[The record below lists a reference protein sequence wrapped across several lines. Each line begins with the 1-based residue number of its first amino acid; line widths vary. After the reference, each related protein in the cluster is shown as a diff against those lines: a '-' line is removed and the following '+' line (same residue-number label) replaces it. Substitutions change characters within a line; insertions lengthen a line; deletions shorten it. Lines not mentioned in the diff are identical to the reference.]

1 MKRHKLIQRLT
12 AALVAGAMALSF
24 CAPALAE
31 APSAAADPAAPAA
44 TASTAENSTADTIV
58 FDQLYLGTQEDWAK
72 TIADGSSGDVALQYT
87 AADRTLTVTG
97 TYFRALTISA
107 PGVNVVLTGT
117 TGPAV
122 KGDLTITDS
131 ASVAVTSSAAGA
143 QAVTGSTDITS
154 DGAVSIT
161 GADRAVGGENLTVNA
176 GGDVTIVGGCEG
188 ASIWH
193 SASITTTGSVTL
205 TTTNSGG
212 WVQGTAGTGVLTV
225 DAGGDVTITGGTA
238 SQPTVNDATVRC
250 GGEFELRNPA
260 GGLVLCDKTS
270 DGKSGNLHY
279 YNTGA
284 TELVFRASSMG
295 ATCDVFQPGG
305 STVFGTLGDPS
316 WITAKHEQDYQLTLT
331 NCSTMFTRDSGTFYK
346 DENINLRQ
354 TRPLDGTVFK
364 GWTVTTADGTDVP
377 FESTSNGIRFTM
389 PACAVMAAANWE
401 RATGQALWLSTE
413 RGHIMVTADLLKADP
428 INGITYE
435 DGTFIVDEIK
445 AAKTLRVLGLAPTED
460 ELPDVVLKN
469 LTVDTLIVDGVRDVT
484 LDACRIG
491 ELVGYDHLDTNYSLQ
506 ITNARDVVLANT
518 SSRYSDISGVR
529 NVTAKTDGTLC
540 DRLNIDCTGDIA
552 LSTAANTLGVA
563 CYLRAG
569 GSIRLTG
576 APWYN
581 LWVSS
586 AQNVTVDANA
596 LPRHASF
603 ACSGIVDITQ
613 RDGSA
618 IVEWDSDAAW
628 YLLEYYPETEQPYV
642 VTLNGETGE
651 VRSDSYQ
658 LNNLD
663 DLRAV
668 QHLLITPASLL
679 PDDVDSDA
687 VGQFITDASGVLVS
701 AALAGAAIYGGYE
714 VATRVMLKNLLPEGA
729 AIPATRGELAQL
741 LWNAAG
747 RPEAGAVVTVYPDIT
762 DADQQAAA
770 RWCTEQGLLT
780 ARSDGTFAPTAGCP
794 SGGSSRCGTTPL
806 QNNAPSSKASASA
819 LAFLLHCTALLSP
832 FSSPAPPFLLTKT
845 RLAIIIM

>member
-1 MKRHKLIQRLT
+1 MKLYTLTRRFTAAVLT
-12 AALVAGAMALSF
+12 AAMALSF

-31 APSAAADPAAPAA
+31 APSAVADPAAPAA

-58 FDQLYLGTQEDWAK
+58 FDQLYLGTQKDWAK
-72 TIADGSSGDVALQYT
+72 TITDDSSGDVTLQYI

-107 PGVNVVLTGT
+107 PGVNVVLTST

-122 KGDLTITDS
+122 NGDLTITAS
-131 ASVAVTSSAAGA
+131 ANVAVTSSAAGA
-143 QAVTGSTDITS
+143 QAVTGSTNITS

-161 GADRAVGGENLTVNA
+161 GTDRAVGGEKLTVN
-176 GGDVTIVGGCEG
+176 
-188 ASIWH
+188 
-193 SASITTTGSVTL
+193 
-205 TTTNSGG
+205 
-212 WVQGTAGTGVLTV
+212 
-225 DAGGDVTITGGTA
+225 AGGDVTITGGTA
-238 SQPTVNDATVRC
+238 NQPTVNDATVHC

-295 ATCDVFQPGG
+295 ATCDVFQPGD
-305 STVFGTLGDPS
+305 STVFGTFGNPS
-316 WITAKHEQDYQLTLT
+316 WITAKHEQSYQLTLT
-331 NCSTMFTRDSGTFYK
+331 GCAPADSAQGRTVFYA
-346 DENINLRQ
+346 DEEVRLVLK
-354 TRPLDGTVFK
+354 RPVDGTTFTD
-364 GWTVTTADGTDVP
+364 WTVTKEDGTAVQFNQKGD
-377 FESTSNGIRFTM
+377 GIRFMM
-389 PACAVMAAANWE
+389 PACAVTAAANWDRE
-401 RATGQALWLSTE
+401 QATGQALWLSTE
-413 RGHIMVTADLLKADP
+413 QDSFIVSKASLEAAS

-435 DGTFIVDEIK
+435 DGTFIVDDIK
-445 AAKTLRVLGLAPTED
+445 AARTLRVLGLAPTED

-491 ELVGYDHLDTNYSLQ
+491 ELDGHDHLDTVYSLQ

-518 SSRYSDISGVR
+518 SSRYSDLSGVR
-529 NVTAKTDGTLC
+529 NVTAKADDTLC

-552 LSTAANTLGVA
+552 LSTAADTLGTLGVA

-576 APWYN
+576 APWKT
-581 LWVSS
+581 LMVHS

-596 LPRHASF
+596 LPRYASF
-603 ACSGIVDITQ
+603 TCSGIVDITQ
-613 RDGSA
+613 RNGSA

-628 YLLEYYPETEQPYV
+628 YLLAYYPETEQPYV

-651 VRSDSYQ
+651 VRSDLYQ
-658 LNNLD
+658 LDALD

-679 PDDVDSDA
+679 PGDVDSDA

-701 AALAGAAIYGGYE
+701 AALAGAAVWGGYE
-714 VATRVMLKNLLPEGA
+714 VTTRVMLKNLLPEGT

-780 ARSDGTFAPTAGCP
+780 ARSDGTFAPDGRVP
-794 SGGSSRCGTTPL
+794 KWRVIEVW
-806 QNNAPSSKASASA
+806 NH
-819 LAFLLHCTALLSP
+819 AFA
-832 FSSPAPPFLLTKT
+832 K
-845 RLAIIIM
+845 

>member
-1 MKRHKLIQRLT
+1 MKLYTLTRRFTAAVLT
-12 AALVAGAMALSF
+12 AAMALSF

-31 APSAAADPAAPAA
+31 APGTAADPAAPAA
-44 TASTAENSTADTIV
+44 SAPAENSTADTIV
-58 FDQLYLGTQEDWAK
+58 FDKLYFGTQEDWDW
-72 TIADGSSGDVALQYT
+72 TIVGAPSGDVVLQYT
-87 AADRTLTVTG
+87 AANRTLTVTG
-97 TYFRALTISA
+97 TYFQALTISA
-107 PGVNVVLTGT
+107 PGVNVVLNGT

-122 KGDLTITDS
+122 KGDLTITAS

-176 GGDVTIVGGCEG
+176 GGDVTI
-188 ASIWH
+188 
-193 SASITTTGSVTL
+193 
-205 TTTNSGG
+205 
-212 WVQGTAGTGVLTV
+212 
-225 DAGGDVTITGGTA
+225 TGGTT
-238 SQPTVNDATVRC
+238 SQPTVNGATVRC

-295 ATCDVFQPGG
+295 ATCDVFQPGD
-305 STVFGTLGDPS
+305 STMFGTFGNPS

-346 DENINLRQ
+346 DENINLRR

-364 GWTVTTADGTDVP
+364 GWTVTTADGTNVP
-377 FESTSNGIRFTM
+377 FEPTSNGIRFTM
-389 PACAVMAAANWE
+389 PDSAVTATANWE

-435 DGTFIVDEIK
+435 DGTFIVDDIK

-460 ELPDVVLKN
+460 ERPDVVLKN

-491 ELVGYDHLDTNYSLQ
+491 ELNNHDHLDTVYSLQ

-552 LSTAANTLGVA
+552 LSTAADTLGVA

-569 GSIRLTG
+569 GSIRLIG
-576 APWYN
+576 APWYA
-581 LWVSS
+581 LRVSS

-596 LPRHASF
+596 LPQRAF
-603 ACSGIVDITQ
+603 FTCSGIVDITQ

-618 IVEWDSDAAW
+618 IGDSDAAW

-651 VRSDSYQ
+651 VRSDLYQ
-658 LNNLD
+658 LDALD

-668 QHLLITPASLL
+668 QHLLITPASSL

-701 AALAGAAIYGGYE
+701 AALAGAAVWGGYE
-714 VATRVMLKNLLPEGA
+714 VTTRVILHDLLPEGT

-780 ARSDGTFAPTAGCP
+780 ARSDGTFAPDGRVP
-794 SGGSSRCGTTPL
+794 KWRVIEVW
-806 QNNAPSSKASASA
+806 NH
-819 LAFLLHCTALLSP
+819 AFA
-832 FSSPAPPFLLTKT
+832 K
-845 RLAIIIM
+845 

>member
-1 MKRHKLIQRLT
+1 MKLYTLTRRFTAAVLT
-12 AALVAGAMALSF
+12 AAMALSF

-31 APSAAADPAAPAA
+31 APGTAADPAAPAA
-44 TASTAENSTADTIV
+44 SAPAENSTADTIV
-58 FDQLYLGTQEDWAK
+58 FDQLHLGTQEDWTQTAP
-72 TIADGSSGDVALQYT
+72 SGDVVLQYT
-87 AADRTLTVTG
+87 AANRTLTVTG
-97 TYFRALTISA
+97 TYFQALTISA

-122 KGDLTITDS
+122 MGDLTITDS

-161 GADRAVGGENLTVNA
+161 GTDRAVGGENLTVNA

-205 TTTNSGG
+205 KTTNSGG
-212 WVQGTAGTGVLTV
+212 WAQGTAGTGVLTV

-238 SQPTVNDATVRC
+238 SQPTINDATVRC

-260 GGLVLCDKTS
+260 RGLVLCDKTS

-295 ATCDVFQPGG
+295 ATCDVIQPGG
-305 STVFGTLGDPS
+305 STVFGTFGDPS

-346 DENINLRQ
+346 DENINLRR

-377 FESTSNGIRFTM
+377 FEPTSDGIRFKM
-389 PACAVMAAANWE
+389 PACAVTAAANWDRE
-401 RATGQALWLSTE
+401 QATGQALWLSTE
-413 RGHIMVTADLLKADP
+413 QDSFIVSKASLEAAP
-428 INGITYE
+428 INGITYK
-435 DGTFIVDEIK
+435 DGAFVVDGFIVDDIK
-445 AAKTLRVLGLAPTED
+445 AARTLRVLGLAPTED
-460 ELPDVVLKN
+460 ERPDVVLKN

-491 ELVGYDHLDTNYSLQ
+491 ELDGHDHLDTVYSLQ

-552 LSTAANTLGVA
+552 LSTAADTLGLGVA

-569 GSIRLTG
+569 GSIRLIG
-576 APWYN
+576 APWYA
-581 LWVSS
+581 LRVSS

-596 LPRHASF
+596 LPQRASF
-603 ACSGIVDITQ
+603 TCSGIVDITQ

-618 IVEWDSDAAW
+618 IGDSDAAW

-651 VRSDSYQ
+651 VRSDLYQ
-658 LNNLD
+658 LDALD

-679 PDDVDSDA
+679 PGDVDSDA

-701 AALAGAAIYGGYE
+701 AALAGAAVWGGYE
-714 VATRVMLKNLLPEGA
+714 VTTRVMLKNLLPEGT

-780 ARSDGTFAPTAGCP
+780 ARSDGTFAPDGRVP
-794 SGGSSRCGTTPL
+794 KWRVIEVW
-806 QNNAPSSKASASA
+806 NH
-819 LAFLLHCTALLSP
+819 AFA
-832 FSSPAPPFLLTKT
+832 K
-845 RLAIIIM
+845 

>member
-12 AALVAGAMALSF
+12 AALVAGAMALSLS
-24 CAPALAE
+24 APALAE

-58 FDQLYLGTQEDWAK
+58 FDQLYLGTQKDWAK
-72 TIADGSSGDVALQYT
+72 TIADGSSGDVALKYT

-205 TTTNSGG
+205 TTNNSGG
-212 WVQGTAGTGVLTV
+212 WAQGTAGTGVLTV
-225 DAGGDVTITGGTA
+225 DAGSDVTITGGTT
-238 SQPTVNDATVRC
+238 SQPTINDATVRC

-260 GGLVLCDKTS
+260 GGLVLCDETS
-270 DGKSGNLHY
+270 DGKSGNLRY

-295 ATCDVFQPGG
+295 ATCDVFQPGD

-389 PACAVMAAANWE
+389 PASAVTATANWE

-413 RGHIMVTADLLKADP
+413 TEQDWIIVSKASLEADP
-428 INGITYE
+428 ISGITYE

-445 AAKTLRVLGLAPTED
+445 AARTLRVLGLAPTED

-469 LTVDTLIVDGVRDVT
+469 LTIDTLIVDGVRDVT

-491 ELVGYDHLDTNYSLQ
+491 KLNKHDHLDTVYSLQ

-518 SSRYSDISGVR
+518 SSSYSDLSGVR
-529 NVTAKTDGTLC
+529 NVTAKADDTLC

-552 LSTAANTLGVA
+552 LSTAADTLGVA

-603 ACSGIVDITQ
+603 TCSGIVDITQ

-701 AALAGAAIYGGYE
+701 AALAGAAVWGGYE
-714 VATRVMLKNLLPEGA
+714 VTTRVMLKNLLPEGA

-780 ARSDGTFAPTAGCP
+780 ARSDGTFAPDGRVP
-794 SGGSSRCGTTPL
+794 KWRVIEVW
-806 QNNAPSSKASASA
+806 NH
-819 LAFLLHCTALLSP
+819 AFA
-832 FSSPAPPFLLTKT
+832 K
-845 RLAIIIM
+845 

>member
-1 MKRHKLIQRLT
+1 MKLYTLTRRFTAAVLT
-12 AALVAGAMALSF
+12 AAMALSF

-31 APSAAADPAAPAA
+31 APGTAADPAAPAA
-44 TASTAENSTADTIV
+44 SAPAENSTADTIV
-58 FDQLYLGTQEDWAK
+58 FDKLYFGTREDR
-72 TIADGSSGDVALQYT
+72 TIVGAPSGDVVLQYT
-87 AADRTLTVTG
+87 AANRTLTVTG
-97 TYFRALTISA
+97 TYFQALTISA
-107 PGVNVVLTGT
+107 PGVNVVLNGT

-122 KGDLTITDS
+122 KGDLNITAS
-131 ASVAVTSSAAGA
+131 ASVIITSSAAGA

-161 GADRAVGGENLTVNA
+161 GTDRAVGGENLTVNA

-212 WVQGTAGTGVLTV
+212 WAQGTAGTGVLTV
-225 DAGGDVTITGGTA
+225 DAGGDITITGGTA
-238 SQPTVNDATVRC
+238 NHPTVNGAIIRC
-250 GGEFELRNPA
+250 GGEFELLNPL
-260 GGLVLCDKTS
+260 GGRILPDTVSGSS
-270 DGKSGNLHY
+270 DVGILNYINTNPTAEVVVRSSQDGDSCFPCGFKQGPIYGGNEDL
-279 YNTGA
+279 TW
-284 TELVFRASSMG
+284 F
-295 ATCDVFQPGG
+295 
-305 STVFGTLGDPS
+305 
-316 WITAKHEQDYQLTLT
+316 TAKYEQSYALTLT
-331 NCSTMFTRDSGTFYK
+331 GCAPADSAQGRTVFYPGEEVHLVLK
-346 DENINLRQ
+346 
-354 TRPLDGTVFK
+354 RPVDGTTFTD
-364 GWTVTTADGTDVP
+364 WTVTKEDGTAVRFNQKGD
-377 FESTSNGIRFTM
+377 GIRFTM
-389 PACAVMAAANWE
+389 PACAVTAAANWDRE
-401 RATGQALWLSTE
+401 QATGQALWLSTE
-413 RGHIMVTADLLKADP
+413 QGWIIVTKDSLEADP
-428 INGITYE
+428 MHDITYE
-435 DGTFIVDEIK
+435 NGTFIVDDIK
-445 AAKTLRVLGLAPTED
+445 AAKPLRVLGLAPTED

-491 ELVGYDHLDTNYSLQ
+491 ELDGHDHLDTVYSLQ

-552 LSTAANTLGVA
+552 LSTAADTLTLGVA

-569 GSIRLTG
+569 GSIRLIG
-576 APWYN
+576 APWKT
-581 LWVSS
+581 LMVHS

-596 LPRHASF
+596 LPQHASF
-603 ACSGIVDITQ
+603 TCSGIVDVSQ
-613 RDGSA
+613 RNGSA
-618 IVEWDSDAAW
+618 IGDSDAAW
-628 YLLEYYPETEQPYV
+628 YLLEYYPETGQPYV

-651 VRSDSYQ
+651 VRSDFYQ
-658 LNNLD
+658 LDALD

-701 AALAGAAIYGGYE
+701 AALAGAAVWGGYE
-714 VATRVMLKNLLPEGA
+714 VTTRVMLKNLLPEGT

-780 ARSDGTFAPTAGCP
+780 ARSDGTFAPDGRVP
-794 SGGSSRCGTTPL
+794 KWRVIEVW
-806 QNNAPSSKASASA
+806 NH
-819 LAFLLHCTALLSP
+819 AFA
-832 FSSPAPPFLLTKT
+832 K
-845 RLAIIIM
+845 

>member
-12 AALVAGAMALSF
+12 AALVAGAMALSLS
-24 CAPALAE
+24 APALAE
-31 APSAAADPAAPAA
+31 APSAAADSAAPAA

-58 FDQLYLGTQEDWAK
+58 FDQLYLGTQEDWTK
-72 TIADGSSGDVALQYT
+72 TIMGGSSGDVALQYT

-97 TYFRALTISA
+97 TYFKALTISA

-122 KGDLTITDS
+122 KGDLTITAS

-143 QAVTGSTDITS
+143 QAVTGSTNITS

-161 GADRAVGGENLTVNA
+161 GTDRAVGGENLTVNA
-176 GGDVTIVGGCEG
+176 GGDVTITGGCEG

-295 ATCDVFQPGG
+295 ATCDVFQPGD
-305 STVFGTLGDPS
+305 STVFGTLGDPR
-316 WITAKHEQDYQLTLT
+316 WITAKHEQGYQLTLT
-331 NCSTMFTRDSGTFYK
+331 GCAPADSAQG
-346 DENINLRQ
+346 R
-354 TRPLDGTVFK
+354 TVFYPGEEMHLVLK
-364 GWTVTTADGTDVP
+364 RPANGTTFTGWTVTKEDGTAVRFKQKDD
-377 FESTSNGIRFTM
+377 SIRFTM
-389 PACAVMAAANWE
+389 PACAVTAAANWE
-401 RATGQALWLSTE
+401 RATGQALWLST
-413 RGHIMVTADLLKADP
+413 GQDWIIVSKASLEAEP
-428 INGITYE
+428 INGIAYK

-460 ELPDVVLKN
+460 ERPDVVLKG

-491 ELVGYDHLDTNYSLQ
+491 ELNGYDHFDTVYSLQ
-506 ITNARDVVLANT
+506 ITNARDVVLTDT
-518 SSRYSDISGVR
+518 SIRYSDLSGVR

-603 ACSGIVDITQ
+603 TCSGIVDITQ

-701 AALAGAAIYGGYE
+701 AALAGAAVWGGYE
-714 VATRVMLKNLLPEGA
+714 VTTRVMLKNLLPEGA

-780 ARSDGTFAPTAGCP
+780 ARSDGTFAPDGRVP
-794 SGGSSRCGTTPL
+794 KWRVIEVW
-806 QNNAPSSKASASA
+806 NH
-819 LAFLLHCTALLSP
+819 AFA
-832 FSSPAPPFLLTKT
+832 K
-845 RLAIIIM
+845 

>member
-1 MKRHKLIQRLT
+1 MKLYTLTRRFTAAVLT
-12 AALVAGAMALSF
+12 AAMALSF

-31 APSAAADPAAPAA
+31 APGTAADPAAPAA
-44 TASTAENSTADTIV
+44 SAPAENSTADTIV
-58 FDQLYLGTQEDWAK
+58 FDKLYFGTQEDWDR
-72 TIADGSSGDVALQYT
+72 TIVGAPSGDVVLQYT
-87 AADRTLTVTG
+87 AANRTLTVTG
-97 TYFRALTISA
+97 TYFQALTISA
-107 PGVNVVLTGT
+107 PGVNVVLNGT

-131 ASVAVTSSAAGA
+131 ASVAVTSSAAEA
-143 QAVTGSTDITS
+143 QAVTGSADITS

-176 GGDVTIVGGCEG
+176 GGDI
-188 ASIWH
+188 
-193 SASITTTGSVTL
+193 
-205 TTTNSGG
+205 
-212 WVQGTAGTGVLTV
+212 
-225 DAGGDVTITGGTA
+225 TITGGTA
-238 SQPTVNDATVRC
+238 NQPTVNDATVRC

-295 ATCDVFQPGG
+295 ATCDVFQPGD
-305 STVFGTLGDPS
+305 STVFGTFGNPS

-346 DENINLRQ
+346 DENINLRR

-364 GWTVTTADGTDVP
+364 GWTVTTADGTNVP
-377 FESTSNGIRFTM
+377 FEPTSNGIRFTM
-389 PACAVMAAANWE
+389 PDSAVTATANWE
-401 RATGQALWLSTE
+401 RATGQALWLST
-413 RGHIMVTADLLKADP
+413 GQDSFIVSKASLEAAP

-435 DGTFIVDEIK
+435 DGAFVVDGFIVDDIK
-445 AAKTLRVLGLAPTED
+445 AARTLRVLGLAPTED
-460 ELPDVVLKN
+460 ERPDVVLKN

-491 ELVGYDHLDTNYSLQ
+491 KLNNHDHLDTVYSLQ

-552 LSTAANTLGVA
+552 LSTAADPLGVA

-569 GSIRLTG
+569 GSIRLIG
-576 APWYN
+576 APWYA
-581 LWVSS
+581 LRVSS

-596 LPRHASF
+596 LPQRAF
-603 ACSGIVDITQ
+603 FTCSGIVDITQ

-618 IVEWDSDAAW
+618 IGDSDAAW

-651 VRSDSYQ
+651 VRSDLYQ
-658 LNNLD
+658 LDALD

-679 PDDVDSDA
+679 TDDVDSDA

-701 AALAGAAIYGGYE
+701 AALAGAAVWGGYE
-714 VATRVMLKNLLPEGA
+714 VTTRVMLKNLLPEGT

-780 ARSDGTFAPTAGCP
+780 ARSDGTFAPDGRVP
-794 SGGSSRCGTTPL
+794 KWRVIEVW
-806 QNNAPSSKASASA
+806 NKAFAR
-819 LAFLLHCTALLSP
+819 
-832 FSSPAPPFLLTKT
+832 K
-845 RLAIIIM
+845 

>member
-1 MKRHKLIQRLT
+1 MKLYTLTRRFTAAVLT
-12 AALVAGAMALSF
+12 AAMALSF

-58 FDQLYLGTQEDWAK
+58 FDKLYFGTQEDWDW
-72 TIADGSSGDVALQYT
+72 TIVGAPSGDVVLQYT

-97 TYFRALTISA
+97 TYFQALTISA
-107 PGVNVVLTGT
+107 PGVNVVLNGT

-131 ASVAVTSSAAGA
+131 ASVAVTSSAAEA

-161 GADRAVGGENLTVNA
+161 GADRAVGGEKLTVNA
-176 GGDVTIVGGCEG
+176 GGDVTI
-188 ASIWH
+188 
-193 SASITTTGSVTL
+193 
-205 TTTNSGG
+205 
-212 WVQGTAGTGVLTV
+212 
-225 DAGGDVTITGGTA
+225 TGGTVN
-238 SQPTVNDATVRC
+238 QPTVNDATVRC

-295 ATCDVFQPGG
+295 ATCDVFQPGD
-305 STVFGTLGDPS
+305 STVFGTFGNPS

-331 NCSTMFTRDSGTFYK
+331 GCAPADSAQGRTVFYA
-346 DENINLRQ
+346 DEEVRLVLK
-354 TRPLDGTVFK
+354 RPVDGTTFTD
-364 GWTVTTADGTDVP
+364 WTVTKEDGTAVQFNRKGD
-377 FESTSNGIRFTM
+377 GIRFTM
-389 PACAVMAAANWE
+389 PACAVTAAANWDRE
-401 RATGQALWLSTE
+401 QATGQALWLST
-413 RGHIMVTADLLKADP
+413 GQDSFIVSKASLEAAP

-435 DGTFIVDEIK
+435 DGAFVVDGFIVDDIK
-445 AAKTLRVLGLAPTED
+445 AARPLRVLGLAPTED

-491 ELVGYDHLDTNYSLQ
+491 ELDGHDHLDTVYSLQ

-552 LSTAANTLGVA
+552 LSTAADTLGVA

-569 GSIRLTG
+569 GSIRLIG
-576 APWYN
+576 APWYA
-581 LWVSS
+581 LRVSS

-596 LPRHASF
+596 LPQRAF
-603 ACSGIVDITQ
+603 FTCSGIVDITQ

-618 IVEWDSDAAW
+618 IGDSDAAW

-651 VRSDSYQ
+651 VRSDLYQ
-658 LNNLD
+658 LDALD

-679 PDDVDSDA
+679 PGDVDSDA

-701 AALAGAAIYGGYE
+701 AALAGAAVWGGYE
-714 VATRVMLKNLLPEGA
+714 VTTRVMLKNLLPEGT

-780 ARSDGTFAPTAGCP
+780 ARSDGTFAPDGRVP
-794 SGGSSRCGTTPL
+794 KWRVIEVW
-806 QNNAPSSKASASA
+806 NKAFAR
-819 LAFLLHCTALLSP
+819 
-832 FSSPAPPFLLTKT
+832 K
-845 RLAIIIM
+845 

>member
-1 MKRHKLIQRLT
+1 MKLYTLTRRFTAAVLT
-12 AALVAGAMALSF
+12 AAMALSF

-58 FDQLYLGTQEDWAK
+58 FDKLYFGTREDWDW
-72 TIADGSSGDVALQYT
+72 TIVGAPSGDVVLQYT
-87 AADRTLTVTG
+87 AANRTLTVTG
-97 TYFRALTISA
+97 TYFQALTISA
-107 PGVNVVLTGT
+107 PGVNVVLNGT

-122 KGDLTITDS
+122 MGDLTITDS

-143 QAVTGSTDITS
+143 QAVTGNTDITS

-176 GGDVTIVGGCEG
+176 GGDVTI
-188 ASIWH
+188 
-193 SASITTTGSVTL
+193 
-205 TTTNSGG
+205 
-212 WVQGTAGTGVLTV
+212 
-225 DAGGDVTITGGTA
+225 TGGTA
-238 SQPTVNDATVRC
+238 NHPTVNGAIIRC
-250 GGEFELRNPA
+250 GGEFELLNPL
-260 GGLVLCDKTS
+260 GGRILPDPVSGSS
-270 DGKSGNLHY
+270 DVGILNYINTNPTAEVVVRSSQDGDRCFPCGFKQGPIYGGNEDL
-279 YNTGA
+279 TW
-284 TELVFRASSMG
+284 F
-295 ATCDVFQPGG
+295 
-305 STVFGTLGDPS
+305 
-316 WITAKHEQDYQLTLT
+316 TAKYEQSYALTLT
-331 NCSTMFTRDSGTFYK
+331 GCAPADSAQGRTVFYAGEEVRLVLK
-346 DENINLRQ
+346 
-354 TRPLDGTVFK
+354 RPVDGTTFT
-364 GWTVTTADGTDVP
+364 GCWTVTKEDGTAVQFNQKGD
-377 FESTSNGIRFTM
+377 GIRFTM
-389 PACAVMAAANWE
+389 PASAVTATANWE

-413 RGHIMVTADLLKADP
+413 QDSFIVSKASLEAAL

-435 DGTFIVDEIK
+435 DGAFVVDGFIVDDIK

-460 ELPDVVLKN
+460 ERPDVVLKN

-491 ELVGYDHLDTNYSLQ
+491 ELDNHDHLDTVYSLQ

-552 LSTAANTLGVA
+552 LSTAADTLGVA

-576 APWYN
+576 APWYA
-581 LWVSS
+581 LRVSS

-596 LPRHASF
+596 LPQRASF
-603 ACSGIVDITQ
+603 TCSGIVDITQ

-618 IVEWDSDAAW
+618 IGDSDAAW

-651 VRSDSYQ
+651 VRSDLYQ
-658 LNNLD
+658 LDALD

-679 PDDVDSDA
+679 PGDVDSDA

-701 AALAGAAIYGGYE
+701 AALAGAAVWGGYE
-714 VATRVMLKNLLPEGA
+714 VATRVILHDLLPEGT

-780 ARSDGTFAPTAGCP
+780 ARSDGTFAPDGRVP
-794 SGGSSRCGTTPL
+794 KWRVIEVW
-806 QNNAPSSKASASA
+806 NKAFAR
-819 LAFLLHCTALLSP
+819 
-832 FSSPAPPFLLTKT
+832 K
-845 RLAIIIM
+845 

>member
-1 MKRHKLIQRLT
+1 MKLYTLTRRFTAAVLT
-12 AALVAGAMALSF
+12 AAMALSF

-58 FDQLYLGTQEDWAK
+58 FDKLYFGTQEDWDR
-72 TIADGSSGDVALQYT
+72 TIVGAPSGDVVLQYT
-87 AADRTLTVTG
+87 AANRTLTVTG
-97 TYFRALTISA
+97 TYFQALTISA
-107 PGVNVVLTGT
+107 PGVNVVLNGT

-122 KGDLTITDS
+122 KGDLNITAS
-131 ASVAVTSSAAGA
+131 ASVAVTSSAAEA
-143 QAVTGSTDITS
+143 QAVTGSADITS

-205 TTTNSGG
+205 KTTNSGG
-212 WVQGTAGTGVLTV
+212 WAQGTAGTGVLTV
-225 DAGGDVTITGGTA
+225 DAGSDVTITGGTA
-238 SQPTVNDATVRC
+238 SQPTINDATVRC

-295 ATCDVFQPGG
+295 ATCDVFQPGD
-305 STVFGTLGDPS
+305 STVFGTFGNPS

-346 DENINLRQ
+346 DENINLRR

-364 GWTVTTADGTDVP
+364 GWTVTTADGTNVP
-377 FESTSNGIRFTM
+377 FEPTSNGIRFTM
-389 PACAVMAAANWE
+389 PASAVTATANWE

-413 RGHIMVTADLLKADP
+413 QDSFIVSKASLEAAP

-435 DGTFIVDEIK
+435 DGAFVVDGFIVDDIK
-445 AAKTLRVLGLAPTED
+445 AVLGLAPTED
-460 ELPDVVLKN
+460 ERPDVVLKN

-491 ELVGYDHLDTNYSLQ
+491 ELDGHDHFDTVYSLQ

-552 LSTAANTLGVA
+552 LSTAADTLGVA

-569 GSIRLTG
+569 GSIRLIG
-576 APWYN
+576 APWYA
-581 LWVSS
+581 LRVSS

-596 LPRHASF
+596 LPQRAF
-603 ACSGIVDITQ
+603 FTCSGIVDITQ

-618 IVEWDSDAAW
+618 IGDSDAAW

-651 VRSDSYQ
+651 VRSDLYQ
-658 LNNLD
+658 LDALD

-701 AALAGAAIYGGYE
+701 AALAGAAVWGGYE
-714 VATRVMLKNLLPEGA
+714 VTTRVMLKNLLPEGT
-729 AIPATRGELAQL
+729 AIPATRGELALL

-780 ARSDGTFAPTAGCP
+780 ARSDGTFAPDGRVP
-794 SGGSSRCGTTPL
+794 KWRVIEVW
-806 QNNAPSSKASASA
+806 NH
-819 LAFLLHCTALLSP
+819 AFA
-832 FSSPAPPFLLTKT
+832 K
-845 RLAIIIM
+845 

>member
-12 AALVAGAMALSF
+12 AALVAGAMALSLS
-24 CAPALAE
+24 APALAA

-58 FDQLYLGTQEDWAK
+58 FDQLYLGTQENWTK
-72 TIADGSSGDVALQYT
+72 TIVGGSSGDVALQYT

-97 TYFRALTISA
+97 T
-107 PGVNVVLTGT
+107 

-122 KGDLTITDS
+122 KGDLTITAS
-131 ASVAVTSSAAGA
+131 ANVAVTSSAAGA

-161 GADRAVGGENLTVNA
+161 GTDRAVGGENLTVNA
-176 GGDVTIVGGCEG
+176 G
-188 ASIWH
+188 S
-193 SASITTTGSVTL
+193 
-205 TTTNSGG
+205 
-212 WVQGTAGTGVLTV
+212 
-225 DAGGDVTITGGTA
+225 DVTITGGTT
-238 SQPTVNDATVRC
+238 SQPTINDATVRC

-260 GGLVLCDKTS
+260 GGLVLCNETS

-295 ATCDVFQPGG
+295 ATCDVFQPGD
-305 STVFGTLGDPS
+305 STVFGTLGNPS
-316 WITAKHEQDYQLTLT
+316 WITAKHEQGYQLTLT
-331 NCSTMFTRDSGTFYK
+331 GCAPADSAQG
-346 DENINLRQ
+346 R
-354 TRPLDGTVFK
+354 TVFYPGEEVHLVLK
-364 GWTVTTADGTDVP
+364 RPANGTTFTGWTVTKEDGTAVP
-377 FESTSNGIRFTM
+377 FEQEDDSIRFTM
-389 PACAVMAAANWE
+389 PACAVTAAANWE
-401 RATGQALWLSTE
+401 QATGQALWLSTE
-413 RGHIMVTADLLKADP
+413 QDWIIVSKASLEADP
-428 INGITYE
+428 ISGITYE

-491 ELVGYDHLDTNYSLQ
+491 ELDGYDHLDTNYSLQ

-518 SSRYSDISGVR
+518 SSSYSDLSGVR
-529 NVTAKTDGTLC
+529 NVTAKADDTLC

-552 LSTAANTLGVA
+552 LSTAADTLGVA

-603 ACSGIVDITQ
+603 TCSGIVDITQ

-780 ARSDGTFAPTAGCP
+780 ARSDGTFAPDGRVP
-794 SGGSSRCGTTPL
+794 KWRVIEVW
-806 QNNAPSSKASASA
+806 NH
-819 LAFLLHCTALLSP
+819 AFA
-832 FSSPAPPFLLTKT
+832 K
-845 RLAIIIM
+845 

>member
-12 AALVAGAMALSF
+12 AALVAGAMALSLS
-24 CAPALAE
+24 APALAA

-58 FDQLYLGTQEDWAK
+58 LDQLYLGTQEDWTK
-72 TIADGSSGDVALQYT
+72 TIVGGSSGDVALQYT

-97 TYFRALTISA
+97 TYFKALTISA

-122 KGDLTITDS
+122 KGNLTITAS
-131 ASVAVTSSAAGA
+131 ANVAVTSSAAGA

-161 GADRAVGGENLTVNA
+161 GTDRAVGGENLTVNA
-176 GGDVTIVGGCEG
+176 GGDVTI
-188 ASIWH
+188 
-193 SASITTTGSVTL
+193 
-205 TTTNSGG
+205 
-212 WVQGTAGTGVLTV
+212 
-225 DAGGDVTITGGTA
+225 TGGTA
-238 SQPTVNDATVRC
+238 NQPTVNDATVRC

-295 ATCDVFQPGG
+295 ATCDVFQPGD

-316 WITAKHEQDYQLTLT
+316 WITAKHEQSYQLTLT

-354 TRPLDGTVFK
+354 TRPTDGTVFT

-377 FESTSNGIRFTM
+377 FKSTSNGIRFTM
-389 PACAVMAAANWE
+389 PACAVTAAANWE
-401 RATGQALWLSTE
+401 PAQATGQALWLSTE
-413 RGHIMVTADLLKADP
+413 RGHITVTADLLKADP
-428 INGITYE
+428 IRGITYKDGAFVVE
-435 DGTFIVDEIK
+435 DINTAE
-445 AAKTLRVLGLAPTED
+445 TLRVLGLAPTED
-460 ELPDVVLKN
+460 ERPDVVLKN

-484 LDACRIG
+484 LAACRIG
-491 ELVGYDHLDTNYSLQ
+491 DLDGHDHFDTNYSLQ

-518 SSRYSDISGVR
+518 SSRYSDLSGVR
-529 NVTAKTDGTLC
+529 NVTAKADDTLC

-563 CYLRAG
+563 CHLQAG

-576 APWYN
+576 APRYD
-581 LWVSS
+581 LWVRS

-596 LPRHASF
+596 LPQHASF
-603 ACSGIVDITQ
+603 TCSGIVDVSQ
-613 RDGSA
+613 RNGDA
-618 IVEWDSDAAW
+618 IVERDSGSPW

-701 AALAGAAIYGGYE
+701 AALAGAAVWGGYE
-714 VATRVMLKNLLPEGA
+714 VATRVILHDLLPEGT
-729 AIPATRGELAQL
+729 AIPATRGELALL

-780 ARSDGTFAPTAGCP
+780 ARSDGTFAPDGRVP
-794 SGGSSRCGTTPL
+794 KWRVIEVW
-806 QNNAPSSKASASA
+806 NH
-819 LAFLLHCTALLSP
+819 AFA
-832 FSSPAPPFLLTKT
+832 K
-845 RLAIIIM
+845 

>member
-1 MKRHKLIQRLT
+1 MKLYTLTRRFTAAVLT
-12 AALVAGAMALSF
+12 AAMALSF

-31 APSAAADPAAPAA
+31 APGTAADPAAPAA
-44 TASTAENSTADTIV
+44 SAPAENSTADTIV
-58 FDQLYLGTQEDWAK
+58 FDQLYFGTQKDWAK
-72 TIADGSSGDVALQYT
+72 TITGDSSGDVVLQYT

-97 TYFRALTISA
+97 TYFQALTISA
-107 PGVNVVLTGT
+107 PGVNVVLNGT

-161 GADRAVGGENLTVNA
+161 GTDRAVGGENLTVNA
-176 GGDVTIVGGCEG
+176 GGDVTI
-188 ASIWH
+188 
-193 SASITTTGSVTL
+193 
-205 TTTNSGG
+205 
-212 WVQGTAGTGVLTV
+212 
-225 DAGGDVTITGGTA
+225 TGGTT

-295 ATCDVFQPGG
+295 ATCDVFQPGD
-305 STVFGTLGDPS
+305 STVFGTFGNPS

-346 DENINLRQ
+346 DENINLRR

-364 GWTVTTADGTDVP
+364 GWTVTTADGTNVP
-377 FESTSNGIRFTM
+377 FEPTSNGIRFTM
-389 PACAVMAAANWE
+389 PDSAVTATANWE

-435 DGTFIVDEIK
+435 DGTFIVDDIK
-445 AAKTLRVLGLAPTED
+445 AARPLRVLGLAPTED

-491 ELVGYDHLDTNYSLQ
+491 ELDNHDHLDTVYSLQ

-552 LSTAANTLGVA
+552 LSTAADTLGVA

-569 GSIRLTG
+569 GSIRLIG
-576 APWYN
+576 APWYA
-581 LWVSS
+581 LRVSS

-596 LPRHASF
+596 LPQRAF
-603 ACSGIVDITQ
+603 FTCSGIVDITQ

-618 IVEWDSDAAW
+618 IGDSDAAW

-642 VTLNGETGE
+642 ITLNGETGE
-651 VRSDSYQ
+651 VRSDLYQ
-658 LNNLD
+658 LDALD

-679 PDDVDSDA
+679 PGDVDSDA

-701 AALAGAAIYGGYE
+701 AALAGAAVWGGYE
-714 VATRVMLKNLLPEGA
+714 VTTRVMLKNLLPEGT

-780 ARSDGTFAPTAGCP
+780 ARSDGTFAPDARVP
-794 SGGSSRCGTTPL
+794 KWRVIEVW
-806 QNNAPSSKASASA
+806 NKAFAR
-819 LAFLLHCTALLSP
+819 
-832 FSSPAPPFLLTKT
+832 K
-845 RLAIIIM
+845 

>member
-1 MKRHKLIQRLT
+1 MKLYTLTRRFTAAVLT
-12 AALVAGAMALSF
+12 AAMALSF

-31 APSAAADPAAPAA
+31 APGTAADPAAPAA
-44 TASTAENSTADTIV
+44 SAPAENSTADTIV
-58 FDQLYLGTQEDWAK
+58 FDKLYFGTQED
-72 TIADGSSGDVALQYT
+72 TIVGAPSGDVVLQYT
-87 AADRTLTVTG
+87 AANRTLTVTG
-97 TYFRALTISA
+97 TYFQALTISA
-107 PGVNVVLTGT
+107 PGVNVVLNST

-122 KGDLTITDS
+122 KGDLNITAS
-131 ASVAVTSSAAGA
+131 ASVIITSSAAGA

-161 GADRAVGGENLTVNA
+161 GTDRAVGGKNLTVNA
-176 GGDVTIVGGCEG
+176 GGDVTI
-188 ASIWH
+188 
-193 SASITTTGSVTL
+193 
-205 TTTNSGG
+205 
-212 WVQGTAGTGVLTV
+212 
-225 DAGGDVTITGGTA
+225 TGGTA
-238 SQPTVNDATVRC
+238 NQPTVNDATVRC

-295 ATCDVFQPGG
+295 ATCDVFQPGD
-305 STVFGTLGDPS
+305 STVFGTRGNPS

-346 DENINLRQ
+346 DENINLRR

-364 GWTVTTADGTDVP
+364 GWTVTTADGTNVP
-377 FESTSNGIRFTM
+377 FEPTSDGIRFTM
-389 PACAVMAAANWE
+389 PACAVTAAANWE
-401 RATGQALWLSTE
+401 RATGQALWLST
-413 RGHIMVTADLLKADP
+413 GQDSFIVSKASLEAAP

-435 DGTFIVDEIK
+435 DGAFVVDDIK

-460 ELPDVVLKN
+460 ERPDVVLKN

-491 ELVGYDHLDTNYSLQ
+491 ELDGHDHLDTVYSLQ

-529 NVTAKTDGTLC
+529 NVTAKADDTLC

-552 LSTAANTLGVA
+552 LSTAADTLGLGVA

-569 GSIRLTG
+569 GSIRLIG
-576 APWYN
+576 APWYA
-581 LWVSS
+581 LRVSS

-596 LPRHASF
+596 LPQRASF
-603 ACSGIVDITQ
+603 TCSGIVDITQ

-618 IVEWDSDAAW
+618 IGDSDAAW

-651 VRSDSYQ
+651 VRSDLYQ
-658 LNNLD
+658 LDALD

-679 PDDVDSDA
+679 PGDVDSDA

-701 AALAGAAIYGGYE
+701 AALAGAAVWGGYE
-714 VATRVMLKNLLPEGA
+714 VTTRVMLKNLLPEGT

-780 ARSDGTFAPTAGCP
+780 ARSDGTFAPDGRVP
-794 SGGSSRCGTTPL
+794 KWRVIEVW
-806 QNNAPSSKASASA
+806 NH
-819 LAFLLHCTALLSP
+819 AFA
-832 FSSPAPPFLLTKT
+832 K
-845 RLAIIIM
+845 

>member
-1 MKRHKLIQRLT
+1 MKLYTLTRRFTAAVLT
-12 AALVAGAMALSF
+12 AAMALSF

-58 FDQLYLGTQEDWAK
+58 FDQLYFGTQKDWAK
-72 TIADGSSGDVALQYT
+72 TITGAPSGDVVLQYT
-87 AADRTLTVTG
+87 AANRTLTVTG
-97 TYFRALTISA
+97 TYFQALTISA
-107 PGVNVVLTGT
+107 PGVNVVLNGT

-122 KGDLTITDS
+122 KGDLTIMDS
-131 ASVAVTSSAAGA
+131 ASVAVTSSAAEA
-143 QAVTGSTDITS
+143 QAVTGSADITS

-161 GADRAVGGENLTVNA
+161 GTDRAVGGENLTVNA

-205 TTTNSGG
+205 KTTNSGG
-212 WVQGTAGTGVLTV
+212 WAQVTAGTGVLTV
-225 DAGGDVTITGGTA
+225 DAGGDITITGGTA
-238 SQPTVNDATVRC
+238 NHPTVNGAIIRC
-250 GGEFELRNPA
+250 GGEFELLNPL
-260 GGLVLCDKTS
+260 GGRILPDTVSGSS
-270 DGKSGNLHY
+270 DVGILNYINTNPTAEVVVRSSQDGDRCFPCGFKQGPIYGGNEDL
-279 YNTGA
+279 T
-284 TELVFRASSMG
+284 
-295 ATCDVFQPGG
+295 
-305 STVFGTLGDPS
+305 
-316 WITAKHEQDYQLTLT
+316 WITAKYEQSYALTLT
-331 NCSTMFTRDSGTFYK
+331 GCAPADSAQGRTVFYAGEEVRLVLK
-346 DENINLRQ
+346 
-354 TRPLDGTVFK
+354 RPVDGTTFTD
-364 GWTVTTADGTDVP
+364 WTVTKEDGTAVQFNQKGD
-377 FESTSNGIRFTM
+377 GIRFTM
-389 PACAVMAAANWE
+389 PASAVTATANWE

-413 RGHIMVTADLLKADP
+413 PGWIIVTKDSLEADP
-428 INGITYE
+428 MHGITYE
-435 DGTFIVDEIK
+435 DGTFIVDDIK
-445 AAKTLRVLGLAPTED
+445 AARPLRVLGLAPTED
-460 ELPDVVLKN
+460 ERPDVVLKN
-469 LTVDTLIVDGVRDVT
+469 LTVDMLIVDGVRDVT

-491 ELVGYDHLDTNYSLQ
+491 ELDGHDHLDTVYSLQ

-529 NVTAKTDGTLC
+529 NVTAKADDTLC

-552 LSTAANTLGVA
+552 LSTAADTLGLGVA

-569 GSIRLTG
+569 GSIRLIG
-576 APWYN
+576 APWYA
-581 LWVSS
+581 LRVSS

-596 LPRHASF
+596 LPQRASF
-603 ACSGIVDITQ
+603 TCSGIVDITQ

-618 IVEWDSDAAW
+618 IGDSDAAW

-651 VRSDSYQ
+651 VRSDLYQ
-658 LNNLD
+658 LDALD

-679 PDDVDSDA
+679 PGDVDSDA

-701 AALAGAAIYGGYE
+701 AALAGAAVWGGYE
-714 VATRVMLKNLLPEGA
+714 VTTRVMLKNLLPEGT

-780 ARSDGTFAPTAGCP
+780 ARSDGTFAPDGRVP
-794 SGGSSRCGTTPL
+794 KWRVIEVW
-806 QNNAPSSKASASA
+806 NKAFAR
-819 LAFLLHCTALLSP
+819 
-832 FSSPAPPFLLTKT
+832 K
-845 RLAIIIM
+845 

>member
-58 FDQLYLGTQEDWAK
+58 FDQLYLGTQGDWAK
-72 TIADGSSGDVALQYT
+72 TIADGSSGDVALRYT

-97 TYFRALTISA
+97 TYFKALTISA
-107 PGVNVVLTGT
+107 PGVNVVLNGT

-122 KGDLTITDS
+122 MGDLTITDS

-143 QAVTGSTDITS
+143 QAVTGNTDITS

-161 GADRAVGGENLTVNA
+161 GADRAVGGKNLTVNA

-225 DAGGDVTITGGTA
+225 DAGGDITITGGTA
-238 SQPTVNDATVRC
+238 NHPTVNGAIIRC
-250 GGEFELRNPA
+250 GGEFELLNPL
-260 GGLVLCDKTS
+260 GGRILPDTVSGSS
-270 DGKSGNLHY
+270 DVGILNYINTNPTAEVVVRSSQDGDRCFPCGFKQGPIYGGNEDL
-279 YNTGA
+279 TW
-284 TELVFRASSMG
+284 F
-295 ATCDVFQPGG
+295 
-305 STVFGTLGDPS
+305 
-316 WITAKHEQDYQLTLT
+316 TAKYEQSYALTLT
-331 NCSTMFTRDSGTFYK
+331 GCAPADSAQG
-346 DENINLRQ
+346 R
-354 TRPLDGTVFK
+354 TVFYPGEEVHLVLK
-364 GWTVTTADGTDVP
+364 RPTNGTTFTGWTVTKEDGIAVR
-377 FESTSNGIRFTM
+377 FEQEDDSIRFTM
-389 PACAVMAAANWE
+389 PACAVTAAANWE
-401 RATGQALWLSTE
+401 QATGQALWLSTE

-460 ELPDVVLKN
+460 ERPDVVLKN

-596 LPRHASF
+596 LPQHASF
-603 ACSGIVDITQ
+603 TCSGIVDVSQ
-613 RDGSA
+613 RDGGA

-628 YLLEYYPETEQPYV
+628 YLLEYSPETEQPYV

-679 PDDVDSDA
+679 PDDVGSDA

-701 AALAGAAIYGGYE
+701 AALAGAAVWGGYE
-714 VATRVMLKNLLPEGA
+714 VTTRVMLKNLLPEGA

-780 ARSDGTFAPTAGCP
+780 ARSDGTFAPDGRVP
-794 SGGSSRCGTTPL
+794 KWRVIEVW
-806 QNNAPSSKASASA
+806 NH
-819 LAFLLHCTALLSP
+819 AFA
-832 FSSPAPPFLLTKT
+832 K
-845 RLAIIIM
+845 

>member
-1 MKRHKLIQRLT
+1 MKLYTLTRRFTAAVLT
-12 AALVAGAMALSF
+12 AAMALSF

-31 APSAAADPAAPAA
+31 APSTAADPAAPAA

-72 TIADGSSGDVALQYT
+72 TITGDSSGDVALLQYT

-122 KGDLTITDS
+122 KGNLTIKAS

-154 DGAVSIT
+154 DGAVSII

-176 GGDVTIVGGCEG
+176 GDDVTITGGCEG

-205 TTTNSGG
+205 KTTNSGG

-238 SQPTVNDATVRC
+238 SQPTINDATVRC

-260 GGLVLCDKTS
+260 RGLVLCKETS

-295 ATCDVFQPGG
+295 ATCDVFQPGD
-305 STVFGTLGDPS
+305 STVFGTFGNPS

-346 DENINLRQ
+346 DENINLRR

-364 GWTVTTADGTDVP
+364 GWTVTTADGTNVP
-377 FESTSNGIRFTM
+377 FEPTSNGIRFTM
-389 PACAVMAAANWE
+389 PACAVTATANWE
-401 RATGQALWLSTE
+401 RATGQALWLSTGTE
-413 RGHIMVTADLLKADP
+413 QGGIIVTKDSLEADP
-428 INGITYE
+428 MHGITYE
-435 DGTFIVDEIK
+435 DGTFIVDDIK
-445 AAKTLRVLGLAPTED
+445 AARTLRVLGLAPTED
-460 ELPDVVLKN
+460 ERPDVVLKN

-491 ELVGYDHLDTNYSLQ
+491 KLVDCDHIDADYSLQ

-529 NVTAKTDGTLC
+529 NVTAKADDTLC

-552 LSTAANTLGVA
+552 LSLSTAADTLGVA

-569 GSIRLTG
+569 GSIRLIG
-576 APWYN
+576 APWYA
-581 LWVSS
+581 LRVSS

-596 LPRHASF
+596 LPQHASF
-603 ACSGIVDITQ
+603 TCSGIVDITQ

-618 IVEWDSDAAW
+618 IGDSDAAW

-651 VRSDSYQ
+651 VRSDLYQ
-658 LNNLD
+658 LDALD

-679 PDDVDSDA
+679 PGDVDSDA

-714 VATRVMLKNLLPEGA
+714 VATRVILHDLLPEGT

-780 ARSDGTFAPTAGCP
+780 ARSDGTFAPDGRVP
-794 SGGSSRCGTTPL
+794 KWRVIEVW
-806 QNNAPSSKASASA
+806 NH
-819 LAFLLHCTALLSP
+819 AFA
-832 FSSPAPPFLLTKT
+832 K
-845 RLAIIIM
+845 

>member
-1 MKRHKLIQRLT
+1 MKLYTLTRRFTAAVLT
-12 AALVAGAMALSF
+12 AAMALSF

-31 APSAAADPAAPAA
+31 APGTAADPAAPAA
-44 TASTAENSTADTIV
+44 SAPAENSTADTIV
-58 FDQLYLGTQEDWAK
+58 FDKLYFGTQEDWDR
-72 TIADGSSGDVALQYT
+72 TIVGAPSGDVVLQYT
-87 AADRTLTVTG
+87 AANRTLTVTG
-97 TYFRALTISA
+97 TYFQALTISA
-107 PGVNVVLTGT
+107 PGVNVVLNGT

-131 ASVAVTSSAAGA
+131 ASVAVTSSAAEA
-143 QAVTGSTDITS
+143 QAVTGSADITS

-176 GGDVTIVGGCEG
+176 GGDI
-188 ASIWH
+188 
-193 SASITTTGSVTL
+193 
-205 TTTNSGG
+205 
-212 WVQGTAGTGVLTV
+212 
-225 DAGGDVTITGGTA
+225 TITGGTA
-238 SQPTVNDATVRC
+238 NQPTVNDATVRC

-295 ATCDVFQPGG
+295 ATCDVFQPGD
-305 STVFGTLGDPS
+305 STVFGTFGNPS

-346 DENINLRQ
+346 DENINLRR

-364 GWTVTTADGTDVP
+364 GWTVTTADGTNVP
-377 FESTSNGIRFTM
+377 FEPTSNGIRFTM
-389 PACAVMAAANWE
+389 PDSAVTATANWE

-413 RGHIMVTADLLKADP
+413 QEQGWIIVTKDSLEAAP

-435 DGTFIVDEIK
+435 DGAFVVDGFIVDDIK
-445 AAKTLRVLGLAPTED
+445 AARPLRVLGLAPTED

-491 ELVGYDHLDTNYSLQ
+491 ELDGHDHFDTVYSLQ

-518 SSRYSDISGVR
+518 SSRYSDLSGVR
-529 NVTAKTDGTLC
+529 NVTAKADDTLC

-552 LSTAANTLGVA
+552 LSTAADTLTLGVA

-569 GSIRLTG
+569 GSIRLIG
-576 APWYN
+576 APWKT
-581 LWVSS
+581 LMVHS

-596 LPRHASF
+596 LPRYASF
-603 ACSGIVDITQ
+603 TCSGIVDITQ

-628 YLLEYYPETEQPYV
+628 YLLEYSPETEQPYV

-701 AALAGAAIYGGYE
+701 AALAGAAVWGGYE
-714 VATRVMLKNLLPEGA
+714 VTTRVMLKNLLPEGT

-780 ARSDGTFAPTAGCP
+780 ARSDGTFAPDARVP
-794 SGGSSRCGTTPL
+794 KWRVIEVW
-806 QNNAPSSKASASA
+806 NKAFAR
-819 LAFLLHCTALLSP
+819 
-832 FSSPAPPFLLTKT
+832 K
-845 RLAIIIM
+845 

>member
-1 MKRHKLIQRLT
+1 MKLYTLTRRFTAAVLT
-12 AALVAGAMALSF
+12 AAMALSF

-31 APSAAADPAAPAA
+31 APGTAADPAAPAA
-44 TASTAENSTADTIV
+44 SAPAENSTADTIV
-58 FDQLYLGTQEDWAK
+58 FDQLHLGTQEDWTQTAP
-72 TIADGSSGDVALQYT
+72 SGDVVLQYT
-87 AADRTLTVTG
+87 AANRTLTVTG
-97 TYFRALTISA
+97 TYFQALTISA

-122 KGDLTITDS
+122 MGDLTITDS

-161 GADRAVGGENLTVNA
+161 GADRAVGGEKLTVNA

-205 TTTNSGG
+205 KTTNSGG
-212 WVQGTAGTGVLTV
+212 WAQGTAGTGVLTV
-225 DAGGDVTITGGTA
+225 DAGSDVTITGGTA
-238 SQPTVNDATVRC
+238 NQPTVNDATVRC

-295 ATCDVFQPGG
+295 ATCDVFQPGD
-305 STVFGTLGDPS
+305 STVFGTFGNPS

-346 DENINLRQ
+346 DENINLRR

-377 FESTSNGIRFTM
+377 FEPTSDGIRFKM
-389 PACAVMAAANWE
+389 PACAVTAAANWDRE
-401 RATGQALWLSTE
+401 QATGQALWLST
-413 RGHIMVTADLLKADP
+413 GQDSFIVSKASLEAAP
-428 INGITYE
+428 INGITYK
-435 DGTFIVDEIK
+435 DGAFVVDGFIVDDIK
-445 AAKTLRVLGLAPTED
+445 AARTLRVLGLAPTED
-460 ELPDVVLKN
+460 ERPDVVLKN

-491 ELVGYDHLDTNYSLQ
+491 ELDNHDHLDTVYSLQ

-552 LSTAANTLGVA
+552 LSTAADTLGVA

-569 GSIRLTG
+569 GSIRLIG
-576 APWYN
+576 APWYA
-581 LWVSS
+581 LRVSS

-596 LPRHASF
+596 LPQRAF
-603 ACSGIVDITQ
+603 FTCSGIVDITQ

-618 IVEWDSDAAW
+618 IGDSDAAW

-651 VRSDSYQ
+651 VRSDLYQ
-658 LNNLD
+658 LDALD

-679 PDDVDSDA
+679 PGDVDSDA

-701 AALAGAAIYGGYE
+701 AALAGAAVWGGYE
-714 VATRVMLKNLLPEGA
+714 VTTRVMLKNLLPEGT

-780 ARSDGTFAPTAGCP
+780 ARSDGTFAPDGRVP
-794 SGGSSRCGTTPL
+794 KWRVIEVW
-806 QNNAPSSKASASA
+806 NH
-819 LAFLLHCTALLSP
+819 AFA
-832 FSSPAPPFLLTKT
+832 K
-845 RLAIIIM
+845 

>member
-1 MKRHKLIQRLT
+1 MKLYTLTRRFTAAVLT
-12 AALVAGAMALSF
+12 AAMALSF

-58 FDQLYLGTQEDWAK
+58 FDKLYFGTQEDWDR
-72 TIADGSSGDVALQYT
+72 TIVGAPSGDVVLQYT
-87 AADRTLTVTG
+87 AANRTLTVTG
-97 TYFRALTISA
+97 TYFQALTISA
-107 PGVNVVLTGT
+107 PGVNVVLNGT

-122 KGDLTITDS
+122 KGDLNITAS
-131 ASVAVTSSAAGA
+131 ASVAVTSSAAEA
-143 QAVTGSTDITS
+143 QAVTGSADITS

-205 TTTNSGG
+205 KTTNSGG
-212 WVQGTAGTGVLTV
+212 WAQGTAGTGVLTV
-225 DAGGDVTITGGTA
+225 DAGSDVTITGGTT

-295 ATCDVFQPGG
+295 ATCDVFQPGD
-305 STVFGTLGDPS
+305 STVFGTFGNPS
-316 WITAKHEQDYQLTLT
+316 WITVKHEQDYQLTLT

-346 DENINLRQ
+346 DENINLRR

-364 GWTVTTADGTDVP
+364 GWTVTTADGTNVP
-377 FESTSNGIRFTM
+377 FEPTSNGIRFTM
-389 PACAVMAAANWE
+389 PASAVTATANWE

-413 RGHIMVTADLLKADP
+413 QDSFIVSKASLEAAP

-435 DGTFIVDEIK
+435 DGAFVVDGFIVDDIK

-460 ELPDVVLKN
+460 ERPDVVLKN

-491 ELVGYDHLDTNYSLQ
+491 ELDGHDHLDTVYSLQ

-518 SSRYSDISGVR
+518 SSRYSDLSGVR

-552 LSTAANTLGVA
+552 LSTAADTLGVA

-569 GSIRLTG
+569 GSIRLIG
-576 APWYN
+576 APWYA
-581 LWVSS
+581 LRVSS

-596 LPRHASF
+596 LPQRAF
-603 ACSGIVDITQ
+603 FTCSGIVDITQ

-618 IVEWDSDAAW
+618 IGDSDAAW

-651 VRSDSYQ
+651 VRSDLYQ
-658 LNNLD
+658 LDALD

-679 PDDVDSDA
+679 PGDVDSDA

-701 AALAGAAIYGGYE
+701 AALAGAAVWGGYE
-714 VATRVMLKNLLPEGA
+714 VTTRVMLKNLLPEGT

-780 ARSDGTFAPTAGCP
+780 ARSDGTFAPDGRVP
-794 SGGSSRCGTTPL
+794 KWRVIEVW
-806 QNNAPSSKASASA
+806 NKAFAR
-819 LAFLLHCTALLSP
+819 
-832 FSSPAPPFLLTKT
+832 K
-845 RLAIIIM
+845 

>member
-1 MKRHKLIQRLT
+1 MKLYTLTRRFTAAVLT
-12 AALVAGAMALSF
+12 AAMALSF

-58 FDQLYLGTQEDWAK
+58 FDQLYLGTQGDWAQ
-72 TIADGSSGDVALQYT
+72 TITGDSSGDVALQYI

-107 PGVNVVLTGT
+107 PGVNVVLNGT

-122 KGDLTITDS
+122 KGDLTIKDS

-205 TTTNSGG
+205 KTTNSGG
-212 WVQGTAGTGVLTV
+212 WAQGTAGTGVLTV
-225 DAGGDVTITGGTA
+225 DAGSDVTITGGTA
-238 SQPTVNDATVRC
+238 SQPTINDATVRC

-295 ATCDVFQPGG
+295 ATCDVIQPGG
-305 STVFGTLGDPS
+305 STVFGTFGDPS

-346 DENINLRQ
+346 DENINLRR

-364 GWTVTTADGTDVP
+364 GWTVTTADGTNVP
-377 FESTSNGIRFTM
+377 FEPTSNGIRFTM
-389 PACAVMAAANWE
+389 PASAVTAAANWE
-401 RATGQALWLSTE
+401 QATGQALWLSTE
-413 RGHIMVTADLLKADP
+413 QDSFIVSKASLEAAP

-435 DGTFIVDEIK
+435 DGAFVVDGFIVDDIK
-445 AAKTLRVLGLAPTED
+445 AVLGLAPTED
-460 ELPDVVLKN
+460 ERPDVVLKN

-491 ELVGYDHLDTNYSLQ
+491 KLNNHDHLDTVYSLQ

-552 LSTAANTLGVA
+552 LSTAADTLGVA

-569 GSIRLTG
+569 GSIRLIG
-576 APWYN
+576 APWYA
-581 LWVSS
+581 LRVSS

-596 LPRHASF
+596 LPQRAF
-603 ACSGIVDITQ
+603 FTCSGIVDITQ

-618 IVEWDSDAAW
+618 IGDSDAAW

-651 VRSDSYQ
+651 VRSDLYQ
-658 LNNLD
+658 LDALD

-679 PDDVDSDA
+679 PGDVDSDA

-701 AALAGAAIYGGYE
+701 AALAGAAVWGGYE
-714 VATRVMLKNLLPEGA
+714 VTTRVMLKNLLPEGT

-762 DADQQAAA
+762 DADQQVAA

-780 ARSDGTFAPTAGCP
+780 ARSDGTFAPDGRVP
-794 SGGSSRCGTTPL
+794 KWRVIEVW
-806 QNNAPSSKASASA
+806 NKAFAR
-819 LAFLLHCTALLSP
+819 
-832 FSSPAPPFLLTKT
+832 K
-845 RLAIIIM
+845 

>member
-1 MKRHKLIQRLT
+1 M
-12 AALVAGAMALSF
+12 
-24 CAPALAE
+24 
-31 APSAAADPAAPAA
+31 
-44 TASTAENSTADTIV
+44 
-58 FDQLYLGTQEDWAK
+58 
-72 TIADGSSGDVALQYT
+72 
-87 AADRTLTVTG
+87 
-97 TYFRALTISA
+97 
-107 PGVNVVLTGT
+107 NVVLTGT

-122 KGDLTITDS
+122 KGDLTIKAS

-205 TTTNSGG
+205 KTTNSGG
-212 WVQGTAGTGVLTV
+212 WAQGTAGTGVLTV
-225 DAGGDVTITGGTA
+225 NAGGDITITGGTA
-238 SQPTVNDATVRC
+238 NHPTVNGAIIRC
-250 GGEFELRNPA
+250 GGEFELLNPL
-260 GGLVLCDKTS
+260 GGRILPDTVSGSS
-270 DGKSGNLHY
+270 DVGILNYINTNPTAEVVVRSSQDGDRSFPCGFKQGPIYGGNEDL
-279 YNTGA
+279 TW
-284 TELVFRASSMG
+284 F
-295 ATCDVFQPGG
+295 
-305 STVFGTLGDPS
+305 
-316 WITAKHEQDYQLTLT
+316 TAKYEQSYALTLT
-331 NCSTMFTRDSGTFYK
+331 GCAPADSAQGRTVFYA
-346 DENINLRQ
+346 DEEVRLVLK
-354 TRPLDGTVFK
+354 RPVDGTTFTD
-364 GWTVTTADGTDVP
+364 WTVTKEDGTAVQFNQKGD
-377 FESTSNGIRFTM
+377 GIRFTM
-389 PACAVMAAANWE
+389 PACAVTAAANWDRE
-401 RATGQALWLSTE
+401 QATGQALWLSTE
-413 RGHIMVTADLLKADP
+413 QGRIIVTKDSLEADP

-435 DGTFIVDEIK
+435 DGTFIVDDIK
-445 AAKTLRVLGLAPTED
+445 AARTLRVLGLAPTED

-491 ELVGYDHLDTNYSLQ
+491 ELDGHDHLDTVYSLQ

-552 LSTAANTLGVA
+552 LSTAADTLGTLGVA

-569 GSIRLTG
+569 GNIRLTG
-576 APWYN
+576 APWKT
-581 LWVSS
+581 LMVHS

-596 LPRHASF
+596 LPRYASF
-603 ACSGIVDITQ
+603 TCSGIVDITQ

-628 YLLEYYPETEQPYV
+628 YLLAYYPETEQPYV

-651 VRSDSYQ
+651 VRSDLYQ
-658 LNNLD
+658 LDALD

-701 AALAGAAIYGGYE
+701 AALAGAAVWGGYE
-714 VATRVMLKNLLPEGA
+714 VTTRVMLKNLLPEGT

-780 ARSDGTFAPTAGCP
+780 ARSDGTFAPDGRVP
-794 SGGSSRCGTTPL
+794 KWRVIEVW
-806 QNNAPSSKASASA
+806 NH
-819 LAFLLHCTALLSP
+819 AFA
-832 FSSPAPPFLLTKT
+832 K
-845 RLAIIIM
+845 

>member
-1 MKRHKLIQRLT
+1 MKLHTLTRRFTAAVLT
-12 AALVAGAMALSF
+12 AAMALSF

-31 APSAAADPAAPAA
+31 APGTAADPAAPAA
-44 TASTAENSTADTIV
+44 SAPAENSTADTIV
-58 FDQLYLGTQEDWAK
+58 FDQLHLGTQEDWDW
-72 TIADGSSGDVALQYT
+72 TIVGAPSGDVVLQYT
-87 AADRTLTVTG
+87 AANRTLTVTG
-97 TYFRALTISA
+97 TYFQALTISA
-107 PGVNVVLTGT
+107 PGVNVVLNGT

-122 KGDLTITDS
+122 MGDLTITDS

-176 GGDVTIVGGCEG
+176 GGDVTI
-188 ASIWH
+188 
-193 SASITTTGSVTL
+193 
-205 TTTNSGG
+205 
-212 WVQGTAGTGVLTV
+212 
-225 DAGGDVTITGGTA
+225 TGGTT

-260 GGLVLCDKTS
+260 RGLVLCDKTS

-295 ATCDVFQPGG
+295 ATCDVIQPGG
-305 STVFGTLGDPS
+305 STVFGTLGNPS
-316 WITAKHEQDYQLTLT
+316 WITAKHEQSYQLTLT

-346 DENINLRQ
+346 DENINLRR

-377 FESTSNGIRFTM
+377 FEPTSDGIRFKM
-389 PACAVMAAANWE
+389 PACAVTAAANWDRE
-401 RATGQALWLSTE
+401 QATGQALWLST
-413 RGHIMVTADLLKADP
+413 GQDSFIVSKASLEAAP

-435 DGTFIVDEIK
+435 DGAFVVDGFIVDDIK
-445 AAKTLRVLGLAPTED
+445 AVLGLAPTED
-460 ELPDVVLKN
+460 ERPDVVLKN

-491 ELVGYDHLDTNYSLQ
+491 ELDGHDHLDTVYSLQ

-529 NVTAKTDGTLC
+529 NVTAKADDTLC

-552 LSTAANTLGVA
+552 LSTAADTLGLGVA

-569 GSIRLTG
+569 GSIRLIG
-576 APWYN
+576 APWKT
-581 LWVSS
+581 LMVHS
-586 AQNVTVDANA
+586 AQNATVDANA
-596 LPRHASF
+596 LPQRASF
-603 ACSGIVDITQ
+603 TCSGIVDITQ

-618 IVEWDSDAAW
+618 IGDSDAAW

-651 VRSDSYQ
+651 VRSDLYQ
-658 LNNLD
+658 LDALD

-679 PDDVDSDA
+679 TDDVDSDA

-714 VATRVMLKNLLPEGA
+714 VATRVILHDLLPEGA

-780 ARSDGTFAPTAGCP
+780 ARSDGTFAPDGRVP
-794 SGGSSRCGTTPL
+794 KWRVIEVW
-806 QNNAPSSKASASA
+806 NH
-819 LAFLLHCTALLSP
+819 AFA
-832 FSSPAPPFLLTKT
+832 K
-845 RLAIIIM
+845 

>member
-1 MKRHKLIQRLT
+1 MKPYTLTRRFTAAVLT
-12 AALVAGAMALSF
+12 AAMALSF

-58 FDQLYLGTQEDWAK
+58 FDQLYLGTQEDW
-72 TIADGSSGDVALQYT
+72 TQTTVGGDVALQYT

-97 TYFRALTISA
+97 TYFGALTISA
-107 PGVNVVLTGT
+107 PGVNVVLTGA

-122 KGDLTITDS
+122 EGNLTITAS

-176 GGDVTIVGGCEG
+176 GG
-188 ASIWH
+188 
-193 SASITTTGSVTL
+193 
-205 TTTNSGG
+205 N
-212 WVQGTAGTGVLTV
+212 
-225 DAGGDVTITGGTA
+225 VTITGGTA

-250 GGEFELRNPA
+250 GGEFELCNPA
-260 GGLVLCDKTS
+260 HGLVLCKETS

-295 ATCDVFQPGG
+295 ATCDVFQPGD
-305 STVFGTLGDPS
+305 STVFGTFGDPS
-316 WITAKHEQDYQLTLT
+316 WITAKHEQSYQLTLT
-331 NCSTMFTRDSGTFYK
+331 NCSTMFTRDSSTFYK
-346 DENINLRQ
+346 DENIDLRQ
-354 TRPLDGTVFK
+354 TRPTDGTVFRD
-364 GWTVTTADGTDVP
+364 WTVTTADGTKVP
-377 FESTSNGIRFTM
+377 FVSTSNGIRFKM
-389 PACAVMAAANWE
+389 PDCAVTAAANWKPAQ
-401 RATGQALWLSTE
+401 ATGQALWLSTE
-413 RGHIMVTADLLKADP
+413 RGNITVTADLLEAGP
-428 INGITYE
+428 INGITYKDGAFVVE
-435 DGTFIVDEIK
+435 DINTAEP
-445 AAKTLRVLGLAPTED
+445 LRVLGLAPTED
-460 ELPDVVLKN
+460 ERPDVVLKG

-491 ELVGYDHLDTNYSLQ
+491 DLDGHDHFNTNYSLQ
-506 ITNARDVVLANT
+506 ITNARDVVLTDT
-518 SSRYSDISGVR
+518 SIRYSYLSGVR
-529 NVTAKTDGTLC
+529 NVTAKADDTLC

-552 LSTAANTLGVA
+552 LSTAVDTLGVA
-563 CYLRAG
+563 CYLQAG
-569 GSIRLTG
+569 GSIRLIG
-576 APWYN
+576 APRYD
-581 LWVSS
+581 LSVSS

-596 LPRHASF
+596 LPQHASF
-603 ACSGIVDITQ
+603 TCSGIVDITQ

-618 IVEWDSDAAW
+618 IDSGSPW
-628 YLLEYYPETEQPYV
+628 YLLEYYPETRQPYV

-651 VRSDSYQ
+651 VRSDLYQ
-658 LNNLD
+658 LDALD

-679 PDDVDSDA
+679 PDDVDTDA

-701 AALAGAAIYGGYE
+701 AALTGAAVWGGYE
-714 VATRVMLKNLLPEGA
+714 VVTRAMLYGMLPEGA
-729 AIPATRGELAQL
+729 AIPANRGELAQL

-780 ARSDGTFAPTAGCP
+780 ARSDGTFAPDARVP
-794 SGGSSRCGTTPL
+794 KWRVIEVW
-806 QNNAPSSKASASA
+806 NH
-819 LAFLLHCTALLSP
+819 AFA
-832 FSSPAPPFLLTKT
+832 K
-845 RLAIIIM
+845 

>member
-1 MKRHKLIQRLT
+1 MKLYTLTRRFTAAVLT
-12 AALVAGAMALSF
+12 AAMALSF

-58 FDQLYLGTQEDWAK
+58 FDQLYFGTQKDWAK
-72 TIADGSSGDVALQYT
+72 TITGDSSGDVVLQYT
-87 AADRTLTVTG
+87 AANRTLTVTG
-97 TYFRALTISA
+97 TYFQALTISA
-107 PGVNVVLTGT
+107 PGVNVVLNGT

-122 KGDLTITDS
+122 MGDLTIRAS
-131 ASVAVTSSAAGA
+131 ASVIITSSAAEA

-161 GADRAVGGENLTVNA
+161 GTDRAVGGENLTVNA

-205 TTTNSGG
+205 KTTNSGG
-212 WVQGTAGTGVLTV
+212 WAQGTAGTGVLTV
-225 DAGGDVTITGGTA
+225 DAGGDITITGGTA
-238 SQPTVNDATVRC
+238 NHPTVNGAIIRC
-250 GGEFELRNPA
+250 GGEFELLNPL
-260 GGLVLCDKTS
+260 GGRILPDPVSGSS
-270 DGKSGNLHY
+270 DVGILNYINTNPTAEVVVRSSQDGDRCFPCGFKQGPVYGGNEDL
-279 YNTGA
+279 TW
-284 TELVFRASSMG
+284 F
-295 ATCDVFQPGG
+295 
-305 STVFGTLGDPS
+305 
-316 WITAKHEQDYQLTLT
+316 TAKYEQSYALTLT
-331 NCSTMFTRDSGTFYK
+331 GCAPADSAQGRTVFYAGEEVRLVLK
-346 DENINLRQ
+346 
-354 TRPLDGTVFK
+354 RPVDGTTFTD
-364 GWTVTTADGTDVP
+364 WTVTKEDGTAVQ
-377 FESTSNGIRFTM
+377 FNQKGNGIRFTM
-389 PACAVMAAANWE
+389 PASAVTATANWE

-413 RGHIMVTADLLKADP
+413 PGWIIVTKDSLEADP
-428 INGITYE
+428 MHGITYE
-435 DGTFIVDEIK
+435 DGTFIVDDIK
-445 AAKTLRVLGLAPTED
+445 AARPLRVLGLAPTED

-491 ELVGYDHLDTNYSLQ
+491 ELDGHDHFDTVYSLQ

-529 NVTAKTDGTLC
+529 NVTAKADDTLC

-552 LSTAANTLGVA
+552 LSTAADTLGLGVA

-569 GSIRLTG
+569 GSIRLIG
-576 APWYN
+576 APWYA
-581 LWVSS
+581 LRVSS

-596 LPRHASF
+596 LPQRASF
-603 ACSGIVDITQ
+603 TCSGIVDITQ

-618 IVEWDSDAAW
+618 IGDSDAAW

-651 VRSDSYQ
+651 VRSDLYQ
-658 LNNLD
+658 LDALD

-679 PDDVDSDA
+679 PGDVDSDA

-714 VATRVMLKNLLPEGA
+714 VATRVILHDLLPEGA

-780 ARSDGTFAPTAGCP
+780 ARSDGTFAPDGRVP
-794 SGGSSRCGTTPL
+794 KW
-806 QNNAPSSKASASA
+806 QVIEVWNKAFAR
-819 LAFLLHCTALLSP
+819 
-832 FSSPAPPFLLTKT
+832 K
-845 RLAIIIM
+845 

>member
-1 MKRHKLIQRLT
+1 MKLYTLTRRFTAAVLT
-12 AALVAGAMALSF
+12 AAMALSF

-31 APSAAADPAAPAA
+31 APGTAADPAAPAA
-44 TASTAENSTADTIV
+44 SAPAENSTADTIV
-58 FDQLYLGTQEDWAK
+58 FDKLYFGTREDWDR
-72 TIADGSSGDVALQYT
+72 TIVGAPSGDVVLQYT

-97 TYFRALTISA
+97 TYFQALTISA
-107 PGVNVVLTGT
+107 PGVNVVLNGT

-122 KGDLTITDS
+122 MGDLTITAS

-161 GADRAVGGENLTVNA
+161 GTDRAVGGEKLTVNA

-205 TTTNSGG
+205 KTTNSGG
-212 WVQGTAGTGVLTV
+212 WAQGTAGTGVLTV

-238 SQPTVNDATVRC
+238 SQPTINDATVRC
-250 GGEFELRNPA
+250 GGEFELRNHA
-260 GGLVLCDKTS
+260 GGLVLCNKTS

-295 ATCDVFQPGG
+295 ATCDVFQPGD
-305 STVFGTLGDPS
+305 STMFGTFGNPS
-316 WITAKHEQDYQLTLT
+316 WITAKHEQSYQLTLT

-354 TRPLDGTVFK
+354 TRPTDGTVFT
-364 GWTVTTADGTDVP
+364 GWTVTTADGTNVH
-377 FESTSNGIRFTM
+377 FEPTSNGIRFTM
-389 PACAVMAAANWE
+389 PACAVTAATNWE
-401 RATGQALWLSTE
+401 PAQATGQALWLSTE
-413 RGHIMVTADLLKADP
+413 RGHITVTADLLKADP
-428 INGITYE
+428 IRGITYE
-435 DGTFIVDEIK
+435 DGTFIVDDIK
-445 AAKTLRVLGLAPTED
+445 AARTLRVLGLAPTED
-460 ELPDVVLKN
+460 ERPDVVLKN

-491 ELVGYDHLDTNYSLQ
+491 ELNNHDHLDTVYSLQ

-518 SSRYSDISGVR
+518 SSRYSDLSGVR

-552 LSTAANTLGVA
+552 LSTAADTLGVA

-569 GSIRLTG
+569 GSIRLIG
-576 APWYN
+576 APWYA
-581 LWVSS
+581 LRVSS

-596 LPRHASF
+596 LPQRAF
-603 ACSGIVDITQ
+603 FTCSGIVDITQ

-618 IVEWDSDAAW
+618 IGDSDAAW

-651 VRSDSYQ
+651 VRSDLYQ
-658 LNNLD
+658 LDALD

-701 AALAGAAIYGGYE
+701 AALAGAAVWGGYE
-714 VATRVMLKNLLPEGA
+714 VTTRVMLKNLLPEGT

-780 ARSDGTFAPTAGCP
+780 ARSDGTFAPDGRVP
-794 SGGSSRCGTTPL
+794 KWRVIEVW
-806 QNNAPSSKASASA
+806 NH
-819 LAFLLHCTALLSP
+819 AFA
-832 FSSPAPPFLLTKT
+832 K
-845 RLAIIIM
+845 

>member
-1 MKRHKLIQRLT
+1 MKLYTLTRRFTAAVLT
-12 AALVAGAMALSF
+12 AAMALSF

-58 FDQLYLGTQEDWAK
+58 FDKLYFGTQEDWDW
-72 TIADGSSGDVALQYT
+72 TIVGAPSGDVVLQYT
-87 AADRTLTVTG
+87 AANRTLTVTG
-97 TYFRALTISA
+97 TYFQALTISA
-107 PGVNVVLTGT
+107 PGVNVVLNGT

-161 GADRAVGGENLTVNA
+161 GADRAVGGEKLTVNA
-176 GGDVTIVGGCEG
+176 GGDVTI
-188 ASIWH
+188 
-193 SASITTTGSVTL
+193 
-205 TTTNSGG
+205 
-212 WVQGTAGTGVLTV
+212 
-225 DAGGDVTITGGTA
+225 TGGTT

-295 ATCDVFQPGG
+295 ATCDVFQPGD
-305 STVFGTLGDPS
+305 STVFGTFGNPS

-346 DENINLRQ
+346 DENINLRR

-364 GWTVTTADGTDVP
+364 GWTVTTADGTNVP
-377 FESTSNGIRFTM
+377 FEPTSNGIRFTM
-389 PACAVMAAANWE
+389 PDSAVTATANWE

-435 DGTFIVDEIK
+435 DGTFIVDDIK
-445 AAKTLRVLGLAPTED
+445 AARPLRVLGLAPTED

-491 ELVGYDHLDTNYSLQ
+491 ELDGHDHLDTVYSLQ

-552 LSTAANTLGVA
+552 LSTAADTLGVA

-569 GSIRLTG
+569 GSIRLIG
-576 APWYN
+576 APWYA
-581 LWVSS
+581 LRVSS

-596 LPRHASF
+596 LPQRAF
-603 ACSGIVDITQ
+603 FTCSGIVDITQ

-618 IVEWDSDAAW
+618 IGDSDAAW

-651 VRSDSYQ
+651 VRSDLYQ
-658 LNNLD
+658 LDALD

-679 PDDVDSDA
+679 PGDVDSDA

-701 AALAGAAIYGGYE
+701 AALAGAAVWGGYE
-714 VATRVMLKNLLPEGA
+714 VTTRVMLKNLLPEGT

-780 ARSDGTFAPTAGCP
+780 ARSDGTFAPDGRVP
-794 SGGSSRCGTTPL
+794 KWRVIEVW
-806 QNNAPSSKASASA
+806 NH
-819 LAFLLHCTALLSP
+819 AFA
-832 FSSPAPPFLLTKT
+832 K
-845 RLAIIIM
+845 

>member
-1 MKRHKLIQRLT
+1 MKLYTLTRRFTAAVLT
-12 AALVAGAMALSF
+12 AAMALSF

-31 APSAAADPAAPAA
+31 APGTAADPAAPAA
-44 TASTAENSTADTIV
+44 SAPAENSTADTIV
-58 FDQLYLGTQEDWAK
+58 FDQLYLGTQKDWAK
-72 TIADGSSGDVALQYT
+72 TITGAPSGDVVLQYT
-87 AADRTLTVTG
+87 AANRTLTVTG
-97 TYFRALTISA
+97 TYFQALTISA
-107 PGVNVVLTGT
+107 PGVNVVLNGT

-143 QAVTGSTDITS
+143 QAVTGNTDITS

-161 GADRAVGGENLTVNA
+161 GADRAVGGEKLTVNA

-205 TTTNSGG
+205 KTTNSGG
-212 WVQGTAGTGVLTV
+212 WAQGTAGTGVLTV
-225 DAGGDVTITGGTA
+225 DAGGDITITGGTA
-238 SQPTVNDATVRC
+238 NHPTVNGAIIRC
-250 GGEFELRNPA
+250 GGEFELLNPL
-260 GGLVLCDKTS
+260 GGRILPDTVSGSS
-270 DGKSGNLHY
+270 DVGILNYINTNPTAEVVVRSSQDGDSCFPCGFKQGPIYGGNEDL
-279 YNTGA
+279 TW
-284 TELVFRASSMG
+284 F
-295 ATCDVFQPGG
+295 
-305 STVFGTLGDPS
+305 
-316 WITAKHEQDYQLTLT
+316 TAKYEQSYALTLT
-331 NCSTMFTRDSGTFYK
+331 GCAPADSAQGRTVFYPGEEVHLVLK
-346 DENINLRQ
+346 
-354 TRPLDGTVFK
+354 RPVDGTTFTD
-364 GWTVTTADGTDVP
+364 WTVTKEDGTAVRFNQKGD
-377 FESTSNGIRFTM
+377 SIRFTM
-389 PACAVMAAANWE
+389 PACAVTAAANWDRE
-401 RATGQALWLSTE
+401 QATGQALWLSTE
-413 RGHIMVTADLLKADP
+413 QGWIIVTKDSLEAAP

-435 DGTFIVDEIK
+435 DGAFVVDGFIVDDIK
-445 AAKTLRVLGLAPTED
+445 AVLGLAPTED
-460 ELPDVVLKN
+460 ERPDVVLKN

-491 ELVGYDHLDTNYSLQ
+491 ELDGHDHLDTVYSLQ

-529 NVTAKTDGTLC
+529 NVTAKADGTLC

-552 LSTAANTLGVA
+552 LSTAADTLGTLGVA

-569 GSIRLTG
+569 GSIRLIG
-576 APWYN
+576 APWKT
-581 LWVSS
+581 LMVHS

-596 LPRHASF
+596 LPQHASF
-603 ACSGIVDITQ
+603 TCSGIVDVSQ
-613 RDGSA
+613 RNGSA
-618 IVEWDSDAAW
+618 IGDSDAAW
-628 YLLEYYPETEQPYV
+628 YLLEYYPETGQPYV

-651 VRSDSYQ
+651 VRSDFYQ
-658 LNNLD
+658 LDALD

-714 VATRVMLKNLLPEGA
+714 VATRVILHDLLPEGT

-780 ARSDGTFAPTAGCP
+780 ARSDGTFAPDGRVP
-794 SGGSSRCGTTPL
+794 KWRVIEVW
-806 QNNAPSSKASASA
+806 NH
-819 LAFLLHCTALLSP
+819 AFA
-832 FSSPAPPFLLTKT
+832 K
-845 RLAIIIM
+845 

>member
-58 FDQLYLGTQEDWAK
+58 FDQLYLGTQEDW
-72 TIADGSSGDVALQYT
+72 TNSSGDVALQYT

-97 TYFRALTISA
+97 TYFGALTISA

-122 KGDLTITDS
+122 KGNLTITAS

-154 DGAVSIT
+154 DGAVSII

-205 TTTNSGG
+205 KTTNSGG
-212 WVQGTAGTGVLTV
+212 WAQGTAGTGVLTV
-225 DAGGDVTITGGTA
+225 DAGSDVTITGGTA
-238 SQPTVNDATVRC
+238 SQPTINDATVRC

-260 GGLVLCDKTS
+260 RGLVLCDKTS

-295 ATCDVFQPGG
+295 ATCDVFQPGD

-316 WITAKHEQDYQLTLT
+316 WITAKHEQSYQLILT
-331 NCSTMFTRDSGTFYK
+331 GCALADSAQG
-346 DENINLRQ
+346 R
-354 TRPLDGTVFK
+354 TVFYPGEEVHLVLK
-364 GWTVTTADGTDVP
+364 RPANGTTFTSWTVTKEDGTAVTFAQKDD
-377 FESTSNGIRFTM
+377 SIRFTM
-389 PACAVMAAANWE
+389 PACAVTAAANWE
-401 RATGQALWLSTE
+401 QATGQALWLSTE
-413 RGHIMVTADLLKADP
+413 QDWIIVSKASLEADP
-428 INGITYE
+428 IRGITYE
-435 DGTFIVDEIK
+435 DGTFIVDGIK

-460 ELPDVVLKN
+460 ERPDVVLKN

-484 LDACRIG
+484 LDACHIG
-491 ELVGYDHLDTNYSLQ
+491 ELAGYDHFDTVYSLQ
-506 ITNARDVVLANT
+506 ITNARDVVLTDT
-518 SSRYSDISGVR
+518 SIRYSDLSGVR
-529 NVTAKTDGTLC
+529 NVTAKADDTLC

-552 LSTAANTLGVA
+552 LSTAADTLGVA

-576 APWYN
+576 APWKM
-581 LWVSS
+581 LMVHS
-586 AQNVTVDANA
+586 AQNATVDANA
-596 LPRHASF
+596 LPQRASF
-603 ACSGIVDITQ
+603 TCSGIVDVSQ

-618 IVEWDSDAAW
+618 IAEWNSGTPW

-651 VRSDSYQ
+651 VQSALYQ

-679 PDDVDSDA
+679 PDDADTDA

-701 AALAGAAIYGGYE
+701 AALAGAAVWGGYE
-714 VATRVMLKNLLPEGA
+714 VTTRVMLKNLLPEGT
-729 AIPATRGELAQL
+729 AIPATRGELALL

-780 ARSDGTFAPTAGCP
+780 ARSDGTFAPDGRVP
-794 SGGSSRCGTTPL
+794 KWRVIEVW
-806 QNNAPSSKASASA
+806 NH
-819 LAFLLHCTALLSP
+819 AFA
-832 FSSPAPPFLLTKT
+832 K
-845 RLAIIIM
+845 

>member
-12 AALVAGAMALSF
+12 AALVAGAMALSLS
-24 CAPALAE
+24 APALAA

-58 FDQLYLGTQEDWAK
+58 FDQLYLGTQEDWTE
-72 TIADGSSGDVALQYT
+72 TIVGGSSGDVALQYT

-122 KGDLTITDS
+122 KGDLTITAS
-131 ASVAVTSSAAGA
+131 ANVAVTSSAAGA

-176 GGDVTIVGGCEG
+176 GG
-188 ASIWH
+188 
-193 SASITTTGSVTL
+193 
-205 TTTNSGG
+205 N
-212 WVQGTAGTGVLTV
+212 
-225 DAGGDVTITGGTA
+225 VTITGGTA

-250 GGEFELRNPA
+250 GGEFELCNPA
-260 GGLVLCDKTS
+260 GGLVLCNKTS

-295 ATCDVFQPGG
+295 ATCDVFQPGD

-316 WITAKHEQDYQLTLT
+316 WITAKHEQSYQLTLT

-354 TRPLDGTVFK
+354 TRPTDGTVFT

-377 FESTSNGIRFTM
+377 FKSTSNGIRFTM
-389 PACAVMAAANWE
+389 PACAVTAAANWE
-401 RATGQALWLSTE
+401 PAQATGQALWLSTE
-413 RGHIMVTADLLKADP
+413 RGHITVTADLLKADP
-428 INGITYE
+428 IRGITYKDGAFVVE
-435 DGTFIVDEIK
+435 DINTAE
-445 AAKTLRVLGLAPTED
+445 TLRVLGLAPTED
-460 ELPDVVLKN
+460 ERPDVVLKN

-484 LDACRIG
+484 LDACHIG
-491 ELVGYDHLDTNYSLQ
+491 ELDGYDHFDTNYSLQ

-518 SSRYSDISGVR
+518 SSRYSDLSGVR

-552 LSTAANTLGVA
+552 LSTAADTLGVA
-563 CYLRAG
+563 CHLRAG

-576 APWYN
+576 TPRYD
-581 LWVSS
+581 LWVRS

-596 LPRHASF
+596 LPQHASF
-603 ACSGIVDITQ
+603 TCSGIVDVSQ
-613 RDGSA
+613 RNGGA
-618 IVEWDSDAAW
+618 IVERDSGSPW

-701 AALAGAAIYGGYE
+701 AALAGAAVWGGYE
-714 VATRVMLKNLLPEGA
+714 VATRVILHDLLPEGT
-729 AIPATRGELAQL
+729 AIPATRGELALL

-780 ARSDGTFAPTAGCP
+780 ARSDGTFAPDGRVP
-794 SGGSSRCGTTPL
+794 KWRVIEVW
-806 QNNAPSSKASASA
+806 NH
-819 LAFLLHCTALLSP
+819 AFA
-832 FSSPAPPFLLTKT
+832 K
-845 RLAIIIM
+845 

>member
-12 AALVAGAMALSF
+12 AALVAGAMALSLS
-24 CAPALAE
+24 APALAA

-58 FDQLYLGTQEDWAK
+58 FDQLYLGTQEDWTK
-72 TIADGSSGDVALQYT
+72 TIVGGSSGDVALQYT

-97 TYFRALTISA
+97 TYFQALTISA
-107 PGVNVVLTGT
+107 PGVNVVLNGT
-117 TGPAV
+117 TGPAMM
-122 KGDLTITDS
+122 GDLTITDS

-143 QAVTGSTDITS
+143 QAVTGNTDITS

-205 TTTNSGG
+205 KTTNSGG
-212 WVQGTAGTGVLTV
+212 WAQGTAGTGVLTV
-225 DAGGDVTITGGTA
+225 DAGSDVTITGGTA
-238 SQPTVNDATVRC
+238 SQPTINDATVRC

-260 GGLVLCDKTS
+260 RGLVLCDKTS

-295 ATCDVFQPGG
+295 ATCDVFQPGD

-389 PACAVMAAANWE
+389 PASAVTATANWE
-401 RATGQALWLSTE
+401 QATGQALWLSTE
-413 RGHIMVTADLLKADP
+413 QGRIIVTKDSLEADP

-435 DGTFIVDEIK
+435 DGTFIVDDIK
-445 AAKTLRVLGLAPTED
+445 AARPLRVLGLAPTED
-460 ELPDVVLKN
+460 ERPDVVLKN

-491 ELVGYDHLDTNYSLQ
+491 ELNNHDHLDTVYSLQ

-552 LSTAANTLGVA
+552 LSTAADTLGVA

-569 GSIRLTG
+569 GSIRLIG
-576 APWYN
+576 APWYA
-581 LWVSS
+581 LRVSS

-596 LPRHASF
+596 LPQRAF
-603 ACSGIVDITQ
+603 FTCSGIVDITQ

-618 IVEWDSDAAW
+618 IGDSDAAW

-651 VRSDSYQ
+651 VRSDLYQ
-658 LNNLD
+658 LDALD

-679 PDDVDSDA
+679 TDDVDSDA
-687 VGQFITDASGVLVS
+687 VGQFITDAGGVLVS
-701 AALAGAAIYGGYE
+701 AALAGAAVWGGYE
-714 VATRVMLKNLLPEGA
+714 VTTRVMLKNLLPEGT

-780 ARSDGTFAPTAGCP
+780 ARSDGTFAPDGRVP
-794 SGGSSRCGTTPL
+794 KWRVIEVW
-806 QNNAPSSKASASA
+806 NH
-819 LAFLLHCTALLSP
+819 AFA
-832 FSSPAPPFLLTKT
+832 K
-845 RLAIIIM
+845 

>member
-1 MKRHKLIQRLT
+1 MKLYTLTRRFTAAVLT
-12 AALVAGAMALSF
+12 AAMALSF

-58 FDQLYLGTQEDWAK
+58 FDQLYFGTQKDWAK
-72 TIADGSSGDVALQYT
+72 TITGDSSGDVVLQYT

-107 PGVNVVLTGT
+107 PGVNVVLNGT

-122 KGDLTITDS
+122 KGDLTIRDS

-176 GGDVTIVGGCEG
+176 GGDVTI
-188 ASIWH
+188 
-193 SASITTTGSVTL
+193 
-205 TTTNSGG
+205 
-212 WVQGTAGTGVLTV
+212 
-225 DAGGDVTITGGTA
+225 TGGTT

-284 TELVFRASSMG
+284 TELVFRASSMD
-295 ATCDVFQPGG
+295 ATCDVFQPGD
-305 STVFGTLGDPS
+305 STVFGTLGNPS
-316 WITAKHEQDYQLTLT
+316 WITAKHEQSYQLTLT

-346 DENINLRQ
+346 DENINLRR

-377 FESTSNGIRFTM
+377 FEPTSDGIRFTM
-389 PACAVMAAANWE
+389 PDSAVTATANWE
-401 RATGQALWLSTE
+401 QATGQALWLSTE
-413 RGHIMVTADLLKADP
+413 QDSFIVSKASLEAAP

-435 DGTFIVDEIK
+435 DGAFVVDGFIVDDIK
-445 AAKTLRVLGLAPTED
+445 AVLGLAPTED

-491 ELVGYDHLDTNYSLQ
+491 ELDGHDHLDTVYSLQ

-552 LSTAANTLGVA
+552 LSTAADTLGVA

-569 GSIRLTG
+569 GSIRLIG
-576 APWYN
+576 APWYA
-581 LWVSS
+581 LRVSS

-596 LPRHASF
+596 LPQRAF
-603 ACSGIVDITQ
+603 FTCSGIVDITQ

-618 IVEWDSDAAW
+618 IGDSDAAW

-651 VRSDSYQ
+651 VRSDLYQ
-658 LNNLD
+658 LDALD

-679 PDDVDSDA
+679 PGDVDSDA

-701 AALAGAAIYGGYE
+701 AALAGAAVWGGYE
-714 VATRVMLKNLLPEGA
+714 VTTRVMLKNLLPEGT

-780 ARSDGTFAPTAGCP
+780 ARSDGTFAPDARVP
-794 SGGSSRCGTTPL
+794 KWRVIEVW
-806 QNNAPSSKASASA
+806 NKAFAR
-819 LAFLLHCTALLSP
+819 
-832 FSSPAPPFLLTKT
+832 K
-845 RLAIIIM
+845 

>member
-1 MKRHKLIQRLT
+1 MKLYTLTRRFTAAVLT
-12 AALVAGAMALSF
+12 AAMALSF

-58 FDQLYLGTQEDWAK
+58 FDQLYLGTQKDWAK
-72 TIADGSSGDVALQYT
+72 TITGDSSGDVALLQYT

-97 TYFRALTISA
+97 TYFGALTISA

-122 KGDLTITDS
+122 KGDLNITAS
-131 ASVAVTSSAAGA
+131 ASVAITSSAAGA

-176 GGDVTIVGGCEG
+176 GG
-188 ASIWH
+188 
-193 SASITTTGSVTL
+193 
-205 TTTNSGG
+205 N
-212 WVQGTAGTGVLTV
+212 
-225 DAGGDVTITGGTA
+225 VTITGGTA
-238 SQPTVNDATVRC
+238 NQPTVNDATVRC
-250 GGEFELRNPA
+250 GGEFELCNPA
-260 GGLVLCDKTS
+260 GGLVLCKETS

-284 TELVFRASSMG
+284 TELVFRASSMD
-295 ATCDVFQPGG
+295 ATCNVFQPGD
-305 STVFGTLGDPS
+305 STVFGTLGNPS
-316 WITAKHEQDYQLTLT
+316 WITAKHEQSYQLTLT

-354 TRPLDGTVFK
+354 TRPTNGTTFT
-364 GWTVTTADGTDVP
+364 GWTVTTADGTNVH
-377 FESTSNGIRFTM
+377 FEPTSNGIRFKM
-389 PACAVMAAANWE
+389 PDCAVTAAANWKPAQ
-401 RATGQALWLSTE
+401 ATGQALWLSTE
-413 RGHIMVTADLLKADP
+413 RGNTTVTADSLEADP
-428 INGITYE
+428 INGITYK
-435 DGTFIVDEIK
+435 DGTFIVDDIK

-460 ELPDVVLKN
+460 ERPDVVLKG

-491 ELVGYDHLDTNYSLQ
+491 DLGGHDHFNTNYSLQ
-506 ITNARDVVLANT
+506 ITNARDVVLTDT
-518 SSRYSDISGVR
+518 SSRYSNLSGVR
-529 NVTAKTDGTLC
+529 NVTAKADDTLC
-540 DRLNIDCTGDIA
+540 DRLNIKCTGDIA
-552 LSTAANTLGVA
+552 LSTAADTLGVA
-563 CYLRAG
+563 CHLRAG
-569 GSIRLTG
+569 GSIRLIG
-576 APWYN
+576 APRYD
-581 LWVSS
+581 LSVSS

-596 LPRHASF
+596 LPQHAF
-603 ACSGIVDITQ
+603 FTCSGIVDITQ

-618 IVEWDSDAAW
+618 IVERDSDAAW

-651 VRSDSYQ
+651 VRSALYQ
-658 LNNLD
+658 LDALD

-701 AALAGAAIYGGYE
+701 AALAGAAVWGGYE
-714 VATRVMLKNLLPEGA
+714 VATRVILHDLLPEGA

-780 ARSDGTFAPTAGCP
+780 ARSDGTFAPDGRVP
-794 SGGSSRCGTTPL
+794 KWRVIEVW
-806 QNNAPSSKASASA
+806 NH
-819 LAFLLHCTALLSP
+819 AFA
-832 FSSPAPPFLLTKT
+832 K
-845 RLAIIIM
+845 

>member
-1 MKRHKLIQRLT
+1 MKLYTLTRRFTAAVLT
-12 AALVAGAMALSF
+12 AAMALSF

-58 FDQLYLGTQEDWAK
+58 FDKLYFGTQEDWDR
-72 TIADGSSGDVALQYT
+72 TIVGAPSGDVVLQYT
-87 AADRTLTVTG
+87 AANRTLTVTG
-97 TYFRALTISA
+97 TYFQALTISA
-107 PGVNVVLTGT
+107 PGVNVVLNGT

-131 ASVAVTSSAAGA
+131 ASVAVTSSAAEA
-143 QAVTGSTDITS
+143 QAVTGSADITS

-176 GGDVTIVGGCEG
+176 GGDI
-188 ASIWH
+188 
-193 SASITTTGSVTL
+193 
-205 TTTNSGG
+205 
-212 WVQGTAGTGVLTV
+212 
-225 DAGGDVTITGGTA
+225 TITGGTA
-238 SQPTVNDATVRC
+238 NQPTVNDATVRC

-295 ATCDVFQPGG
+295 ATCDVFQPGD
-305 STVFGTLGDPS
+305 STVFGTFGNPS

-346 DENINLRQ
+346 DENINLRR

-364 GWTVTTADGTDVP
+364 GWTVTTADGTNVP
-377 FESTSNGIRFTM
+377 FEPTSNGIRFTM
-389 PACAVMAAANWE
+389 PDSAVTATANWE

-413 RGHIMVTADLLKADP
+413 QEQGWIIVTKDSLEAAP

-435 DGTFIVDEIK
+435 DGAFVVDGFIVDDIK
-445 AAKTLRVLGLAPTED
+445 AARPLRVLGLAPTED

-491 ELVGYDHLDTNYSLQ
+491 ELDGHDHFDTVYSLQ

-552 LSTAANTLGVA
+552 LSTAADTLGVA

-569 GSIRLTG
+569 GSIRLIG
-576 APWYN
+576 APWYA
-581 LWVSS
+581 LRVSS

-596 LPRHASF
+596 LPQRAF
-603 ACSGIVDITQ
+603 FTCSGIVDITQ

-618 IVEWDSDAAW
+618 IGDSDAAW

-651 VRSDSYQ
+651 VRSDLYQ
-658 LNNLD
+658 LDALD
-663 DLRAV
+663 DLCAV

-679 PDDVDSDA
+679 PGDVDSDA

-701 AALAGAAIYGGYE
+701 AALTGAAVWGGYE
-714 VATRVMLKNLLPEGA
+714 VVTRAMLYGMLPEGA
-729 AIPATRGELAQL
+729 AIPANRGELAQL

-780 ARSDGTFAPTAGCP
+780 ARSDGTFAPDGRVP
-794 SGGSSRCGTTPL
+794 KWRVIEVW
-806 QNNAPSSKASASA
+806 NH
-819 LAFLLHCTALLSP
+819 AFA
-832 FSSPAPPFLLTKT
+832 K
-845 RLAIIIM
+845 

>member
-1 MKRHKLIQRLT
+1 MKLYTLTRRFTAAVLT
-12 AALVAGAMALSF
+12 AAMALSF

-31 APSAAADPAAPAA
+31 APGTAADPAAPAA
-44 TASTAENSTADTIV
+44 SAPAENSTADTIV
-58 FDQLYLGTQEDWAK
+58 FDKLYFGTQEDWDR
-72 TIADGSSGDVALQYT
+72 TIVGAPSGDVVLQYT
-87 AADRTLTVTG
+87 AANRTLTVTG
-97 TYFRALTISA
+97 TYFQALTISA
-107 PGVNVVLTGT
+107 PGVNVVLNGT

-131 ASVAVTSSAAGA
+131 ASVAVTSSAAEA
-143 QAVTGSTDITS
+143 QAVTGSADITS

-176 GGDVTIVGGCEG
+176 GGDI
-188 ASIWH
+188 
-193 SASITTTGSVTL
+193 
-205 TTTNSGG
+205 
-212 WVQGTAGTGVLTV
+212 
-225 DAGGDVTITGGTA
+225 TITGGTA
-238 SQPTVNDATVRC
+238 NQPTVNDATVRC

-295 ATCDVFQPGG
+295 ATCDVFQPGD
-305 STVFGTLGDPS
+305 STVFGTFGNPS

-346 DENINLRQ
+346 DENINLRR

-364 GWTVTTADGTDVP
+364 GWTVTTADGTNVP
-377 FESTSNGIRFTM
+377 FEPTSNGIRFTM
-389 PACAVMAAANWE
+389 PDSAVTATANWE

-413 RGHIMVTADLLKADP
+413 QEQGWIIVTKDSLEAAP

-435 DGTFIVDEIK
+435 DGAFVVDGFIVDDIK
-445 AAKTLRVLGLAPTED
+445 AARPLRVLGLAPTED

-491 ELVGYDHLDTNYSLQ
+491 ELDGHDHFDTVYSLQ

-518 SSRYSDISGVR
+518 SSRYSDLSGVR
-529 NVTAKTDGTLC
+529 NVTAKADDTLC

-552 LSTAANTLGVA
+552 LSTAADTLTLGVA

-569 GSIRLTG
+569 GSIRLIG
-576 APWYN
+576 APWKT
-581 LWVSS
+581 LMVHS

-596 LPRHASF
+596 LPRYASF
-603 ACSGIVDITQ
+603 TCSGIVDITQ

-628 YLLEYYPETEQPYV
+628 YLLEYSPETEQPYV

-701 AALAGAAIYGGYE
+701 AALAGAAVWGGYE
-714 VATRVMLKNLLPEGA
+714 VTTRVMLKNLLPEGT

-780 ARSDGTFAPTAGCP
+780 ARSDGTFAPDGRVP
-794 SGGSSRCGTTPL
+794 KWRVIEVW
-806 QNNAPSSKASASA
+806 NH
-819 LAFLLHCTALLSP
+819 AFA
-832 FSSPAPPFLLTKT
+832 K
-845 RLAIIIM
+845 

>member
-1 MKRHKLIQRLT
+1 MKLHTLTRRFTAAVLT
-12 AALVAGAMALSF
+12 AAMALSL

-31 APSAAADPAAPAA
+31 APGTAADPAAPAA
-44 TASTAENSTADTIV
+44 SAPAENSTADTIV
-58 FDQLYLGTQEDWAK
+58 FDQLHLGTQEDWTQTAP
-72 TIADGSSGDVALQYT
+72 SGDVVLQYT
-87 AADRTLTVTG
+87 AANRTLTVTG
-97 TYFRALTISA
+97 TVQKALTISA
-107 PGVNVVLTGT
+107 PGVNVVLNST

-122 KGDLTITDS
+122 RGDLNITAS
-131 ASVAVTSSAAGA
+131 ASVTITSSAAGA

-205 TTTNSGG
+205 TTTNRGG
-212 WVQGTAGTGVLTV
+212 WAQGTAGTGVLTV

-238 SQPTVNDATVRC
+238 NQPTVNDATVRC

-284 TELVFRASSMG
+284 TELVFRASSMD
-295 ATCDVFQPGG
+295 ATCDVFQPGD
-305 STVFGTLGDPS
+305 STVFGTLGNPS

-331 NCSTMFTRDSGTFYK
+331 GCAPADSAQGRTVFYAGEEVRLVLK
-346 DENINLRQ
+346 
-354 TRPLDGTVFK
+354 RPVDGTTFT
-364 GWTVTTADGTDVP
+364 GWTVTKEDGTAVQFNRKGD
-377 FESTSNGIRFTM
+377 SIRFTM
-389 PACAVMAAANWE
+389 PASAVTATANWE
-401 RATGQALWLSTE
+401 RATGQALWLSTGQE
-413 RGHIMVTADLLKADP
+413 RIIVTKDSLEADP
-428 INGITYE
+428 MHGITYE
-435 DGTFIVDEIK
+435 DGTFIVDDIK

-460 ELPDVVLKN
+460 ELPDVVLKG

-491 ELVGYDHLDTNYSLQ
+491 ELDNHDHLDTVYSLQ

-552 LSTAANTLGVA
+552 LSTAADTLGVA

-569 GSIRLTG
+569 GNIRLIG
-576 APWYN
+576 APWKT
-581 LWVSS
+581 LMVHS

-596 LPRHASF
+596 LPRYASF
-603 ACSGIVDITQ
+603 TCSGIVDITQ

-628 YLLEYYPETEQPYV
+628 YLLAYYPETEQPYV

-651 VRSDSYQ
+651 VRSDLYQ
-658 LNNLD
+658 LDALD

-679 PDDVDSDA
+679 PGDVDSDA

-701 AALAGAAIYGGYE
+701 AALAGAAVWGGYE
-714 VATRVMLKNLLPEGA
+714 VTTRVMLKNLLPEGA

-780 ARSDGTFAPTAGCP
+780 ARSDGTFAPDGRVP
-794 SGGSSRCGTTPL
+794 KWRVIEVW
-806 QNNAPSSKASASA
+806 NKAFAR
-819 LAFLLHCTALLSP
+819 
-832 FSSPAPPFLLTKT
+832 K
-845 RLAIIIM
+845 

>member
-1 MKRHKLIQRLT
+1 MKLYTLTRRFTAAVLT
-12 AALVAGAMALSF
+12 AAMALSF

-31 APSAAADPAAPAA
+31 APGTAADPAAPAA
-44 TASTAENSTADTIV
+44 SAPAENSTADTIV
-58 FDQLYLGTQEDWAK
+58 FDKLYFGTQEDWDR
-72 TIADGSSGDVALQYT
+72 TIVGAPSGDVVLQYT
-87 AADRTLTVTG
+87 AANRTLTVTG
-97 TYFRALTISA
+97 TYSQALTISA
-107 PGVNVVLTGT
+107 PGVNVVLNGT

-131 ASVAVTSSAAGA
+131 ASVAVTSSAAEA
-143 QAVTGSTDITS
+143 QAVTGSADITS

-176 GGDVTIVGGCEG
+176 GGDI
-188 ASIWH
+188 
-193 SASITTTGSVTL
+193 
-205 TTTNSGG
+205 
-212 WVQGTAGTGVLTV
+212 
-225 DAGGDVTITGGTA
+225 TITGGTA
-238 SQPTVNDATVRC
+238 NQPTVNDATVRC

-295 ATCDVFQPGG
+295 ATCDVFQPGD
-305 STVFGTLGDPS
+305 STVFGTFGNPS

-346 DENINLRQ
+346 DENINLRR

-364 GWTVTTADGTDVP
+364 GWTVTTADGTNVP
-377 FESTSNGIRFTM
+377 FEPTSNGIRFTM
-389 PACAVMAAANWE
+389 PDSAVTATANWE
-401 RATGQALWLSTE
+401 RATGQALWLST
-413 RGHIMVTADLLKADP
+413 GQDSFIVSKASLEAAP

-435 DGTFIVDEIK
+435 DGAFVVDGFIVDDIK
-445 AAKTLRVLGLAPTED
+445 AARTLRVLGLAPTED
-460 ELPDVVLKN
+460 ERPDVVLKN

-491 ELVGYDHLDTNYSLQ
+491 KLNNHDHLDTVYSLQ

-552 LSTAANTLGVA
+552 LSTAADPLGVA

-569 GSIRLTG
+569 GSIRLIG
-576 APWYN
+576 APWYA
-581 LWVSS
+581 LRVSS

-596 LPRHASF
+596 LPQRAF
-603 ACSGIVDITQ
+603 FTCSGIVDITQ

-618 IVEWDSDAAW
+618 IGDSDAAW

-651 VRSDSYQ
+651 VRSDFYQ
-658 LNNLD
+658 LDALD

-701 AALAGAAIYGGYE
+701 AALAGAAVWGGYE
-714 VATRVMLKNLLPEGA
+714 VTTRVMLKNLLPEGT

-780 ARSDGTFAPTAGCP
+780 ARSDGTFAPDGRVP
-794 SGGSSRCGTTPL
+794 KWRVIEVW
-806 QNNAPSSKASASA
+806 NH
-819 LAFLLHCTALLSP
+819 AFA
-832 FSSPAPPFLLTKT
+832 K
-845 RLAIIIM
+845 

>member
-1 MKRHKLIQRLT
+1 MKLYTLTRRFTAAVLT
-12 AALVAGAMALSF
+12 AAMALSF

-31 APSAAADPAAPAA
+31 APGTAADPAAPAA
-44 TASTAENSTADTIV
+44 SAPAENSTADTIV
-58 FDQLYLGTQEDWAK
+58 FDKLYFGTQEDYR
-72 TIADGSSGDVALQYT
+72 TIVGAPSGDVVLQYT
-87 AADRTLTVTG
+87 AANRTLTVTG
-97 TYFRALTISA
+97 TYFQALTISA
-107 PGVNVVLTGT
+107 PGVNVVLNGT

-122 KGDLTITDS
+122 KGDLTITAS
-131 ASVAVTSSAAGA
+131 ASVIITSSAAGA

-161 GADRAVGGENLTVNA
+161 GTDRAVGGENLTVNA

-205 TTTNSGG
+205 KTTNSGG
-212 WVQGTAGTGVLTV
+212 WAQGTAGTGVLTV
-225 DAGGDVTITGGTA
+225 NAGGDVTITGGTVN
-238 SQPTVNDATVRC
+238 QPTVNDATVRC

-295 ATCDVFQPGG
+295 ATCDVFQPGD
-305 STVFGTLGDPS
+305 STVFGTFGNPS

-331 NCSTMFTRDSGTFYK
+331 GCAPADSAQGRTVFYA
-346 DENINLRQ
+346 DEEVRLVLK
-354 TRPLDGTVFK
+354 RPVDGTTFT
-364 GWTVTTADGTDVP
+364 GWTVTKEDGTAVRFNPKGD
-377 FESTSNGIRFTM
+377 SIRFTM
-389 PACAVMAAANWE
+389 PASAVTATANWE

-413 RGHIMVTADLLKADP
+413 QGWTIVTKDSLEANP
-428 INGITYE
+428 MSGISYE

-445 AAKTLRVLGLAPTED
+445 VDEIKAARTLRVLGLAPTED
-460 ELPDVVLKN
+460 ERPDVVLKN

-491 ELVGYDHLDTNYSLQ
+491 ELDNHDHFDTVYSLQ

-552 LSTAANTLGVA
+552 LSTTADTLGVA
-563 CYLRAG
+563 CHLRAG

-603 ACSGIVDITQ
+603 TCSGIVDITQ

-651 VRSDSYQ
+651 VRSDFYQ
-658 LNNLD
+658 LDALD

-679 PDDVDSDA
+679 TDDVDSDA
-687 VGQFITDASGVLVS
+687 VGQFITDAGGVLVS
-701 AALAGAAIYGGYE
+701 AALAGAAVWGGYE
-714 VATRVMLKNLLPEGA
+714 VTTRVMLKNLLPEGT

-780 ARSDGTFAPTAGCP
+780 ARSDGTFAPDARVP
-794 SGGSSRCGTTPL
+794 KWRVIEVW
-806 QNNAPSSKASASA
+806 NKAFAR
-819 LAFLLHCTALLSP
+819 
-832 FSSPAPPFLLTKT
+832 K
-845 RLAIIIM
+845 

>member
-1 MKRHKLIQRLT
+1 MKLYTLTRRFTAAVLT
-12 AALVAGAMALSF
+12 AAMALSF

-31 APSAAADPAAPAA
+31 APGTAADPAAPAA
-44 TASTAENSTADTIV
+44 SAPAENSTADTIV
-58 FDQLYLGTQEDWAK
+58 FDQLHLGTQEDWTQTAP
-72 TIADGSSGDVALQYT
+72 SGDVVLQYT
-87 AADRTLTVTG
+87 AANRTLTVTG
-97 TYFRALTISA
+97 TYFQALTISA

-122 KGDLTITDS
+122 MGDLTITDS

-161 GADRAVGGENLTVNA
+161 GADRAVGGEKLTVNA

-205 TTTNSGG
+205 KTTNSGG
-212 WVQGTAGTGVLTV
+212 WAQGTAGTGVLTV
-225 DAGGDVTITGGTA
+225 DAGSDVTITGGTA
-238 SQPTVNDATVRC
+238 NQPTVNDATVRC

-295 ATCDVFQPGG
+295 ATCDVFQPGD
-305 STVFGTLGDPS
+305 STVFGTFGNPS

-346 DENINLRQ
+346 DENINLRR

-377 FESTSNGIRFTM
+377 FEPTSDGIRFKM
-389 PACAVMAAANWE
+389 PACAVTAAANWDRE
-401 RATGQALWLSTE
+401 QATGQALWLST
-413 RGHIMVTADLLKADP
+413 GQDSFIVSKASLEAAP
-428 INGITYE
+428 INGITYK
-435 DGTFIVDEIK
+435 DGAFVVDGFIVDDIK
-445 AAKTLRVLGLAPTED
+445 AARTLRVLGLAPTED
-460 ELPDVVLKN
+460 ERPDVVLKN

-491 ELVGYDHLDTNYSLQ
+491 ELDNHDHLDTVYSLQ

-552 LSTAANTLGVA
+552 LSTAADTLGVA

-569 GSIRLTG
+569 GSIRLIG
-576 APWYN
+576 APWYA
-581 LWVSS
+581 LRVSS

-596 LPRHASF
+596 LPQRAF
-603 ACSGIVDITQ
+603 FTCSGIVDITQ

-618 IVEWDSDAAW
+618 IGDSDAAW

-651 VRSDSYQ
+651 VRSDLYQ
-658 LNNLD
+658 LDALD

-679 PDDVDSDA
+679 PGDVDSDA

-701 AALAGAAIYGGYE
+701 AALAGAAVWGGYE
-714 VATRVMLKNLLPEGA
+714 VTTRVMLKNLLPEG
-729 AIPATRGELAQL
+729 
-741 LWNAAG
+741 
-747 RPEAGAVVTVYPDIT
+747 
-762 DADQQAAA
+762 
-770 RWCTEQGLLT
+770 T
-780 ARSDGTFAPTAGCP
+780 A
-794 SGGSSRCGTTPL
+794 
-806 QNNAPSSKASASA
+806 
-819 LAFLLHCTALLSP
+819 
-832 FSSPAPPFLLTKT
+832 
-845 RLAIIIM
+845 